1 MKFEGIIK
9 SIIYR
14 NEENGYTVLSLETS
28 DSPITCTGIM
38 PFFNENDQIIIEG
51 ELIYHDKYGEQINVE
66 NARIKKPSGKKAIIS
81 YLSSG
86 NIDSIGKKTAEL
98 IYEKFGDQAIDIV
111 FNNPSKL
118 LSIQGIGNKKLEKI
132 KESTLDAKDSREALL
147 YLQGLNISFNLANKI
162 YKSYGDNTISI
173 VKTNPYKLSEDISGI
188 GFVMADNIAI
198 NMQMKND
205 SKFRISAALSYILK
219 NDAEMSGSCA
229 IKKEDLINKTFD
241 LIKVDKNKINEQI
254 NEDLLK
260 SKIQIMK
267 IAEDDFVYD
276 KDIYKAE
283 KSTAINLSR
292 LQNEK
297 YIFDIEINEDLDAF
311 SNEQKIAIKEA
322 FNNMLLVITGG
333 PGTGKTTIIK
343 AICNILDENGLKFN
357 LAAPTGR
364 AAKRMQE
371 STENS
376 ALTIHRLIGIK
387 PDSPIPEYNE
397 ENPLECDYVI
407 VDEASMID
415 IKLMDKLLKSLSNNT
430 ALILVGD
437 HNQLPSVGP
446 GNVLKDILDTN
457 IKSVRLKKIFRQAKE
472 SNIVVNAHRIND
484 GLYPILNQ
492 KNKDF
497 FFIDSNTKNFEKNL
511 LDLVKFRLPNY
522 YKLDPINDIQILAP
536 GKKSL
541 WGVVNI
547 NNLCQNELNK
557 NPNSIKINNKI
568 FKLNDKVM
576 QVRNNYDLISLDPG
590 NFEDGVY
597 NGDIGRIIDIDKE
610 REELKV
616 EFYDGNIVSYKKEDI
631 KDLDLSY
638 AITIHKSQGS
648 EFDCVLIPMMSTSY
662 MLLNRNLLYTAITRA
677 KKLVILLGEK
687 RILKQMVRNNNE
699 SKRLTNLSFWIKELS
714 EALKWLR
721 IYYFWMIICVFFARK
736 RSGKNF
742 SCVKIAFQSLIMLTM
757 NLKF

>member
-38 PFFNENDQIIIEG
+38 PFFNENDQIIVEG
-51 ELIYHDKYGEQINVE
+51 ELIYHDRYGEQINVE
-66 NARIKKPSGKKAIIS
+66 SAKLKKPSGKKAIIS

-98 IYEKFGDQAIDIV
+98 IYKKFGDESIDIV
-111 FNNPSKL
+111 FNEPEKL
-118 LSIQGIGNKKLEKI
+118 LSIQGIGKKKLEKI
-132 KESTLDAKDSREALL
+132 KESSLDARDSREALL
-147 YLQGLNISFNLANKI
+147 YLQGLNISFNLSNKI
-162 YKSYGDNTISI
+162 YKAYGDNTISI
-173 VKTNPYKLSEDISGI
+173 VKTNPYKLYEDISGI

-198 NMQMKND
+198 NMQMESD
-205 SKFRISAALSYILK
+205 SKFRISAAILYVLK
-219 NDAEMSGSCA
+219 NYAEMSGSCA
-229 IKKEDLINKTFD
+229 IKKEDLLDKTFD
-241 LIKVDKNKINEQI
+241 LIKVDKNKISEQI
-254 NEDLLK
+254 SEDFFK
-260 SKIQIMK
+260 SKIQIIK
-267 IAEDDFVYD
+267 IGDDEFVYE

-283 KSTAINLSR
+283 KSSAINLSR

-311 SNEQKIAIKEA
+311 SKEQEIAIREA

-343 AICNILDENGLKFN
+343 AICNILYENGLKFN

-371 STENS
+371 STDNS

-387 PDSPIPEYNE
+387 PESLIPEFNE

-415 IKLMDKLLKSLSNNT
+415 IKLMDKLLKALSSNT

-437 HNQLPSVGP
+437 HNQLPSVGC
-446 GNVLKDILDTN
+446 GNVLKDILDTD

-497 FFIDSNTKNFEKNL
+497 FFIDSNSQNFEKDL

-536 GKKSL
+536 SKKSL
-541 WGVVNI
+541 WGVSKI
-547 NNLCQNELNK
+547 NDICQKELNK
-557 NPNSIKINNKI
+557 NTNSIKINNKI

-576 QVRNNYDLISLDPG
+576 QVRNNYDLVSLDSG
-590 NFEDGVY
+590 NFDDGVY
-597 NGDIGRIIDIDKE
+597 NGDIGRIIDIDRE
-610 REELKV
+610 RESLKV

-648 EFDCVLIPMMSTSY
+648 EFDCVLIPMMSTAY

-687 RILKQMVRNNNE
+687 RILKQMVKNNNE
-699 SKRLTNLSFWIKELS
+699 SKRLTKLSFWIKELS
-714 EALKWLR
+714 EALKWLE
-721 IYYFWMIICVFFARK
+721 IFYF
-736 RSGKNF
+736 
-742 SCVKIAFQSLIMLTM
+742 
-757 NLKF
+757 

>member
-14 NEENGYTVLSLETS
+14 NEENGYTVLSLQTS

-38 PFFNENDQIIIEG
+38 PFFNENDQVVVEG

-66 NARIKKPSGKKAIIS
+66 SAKIKKPSGKKAIIS

-86 NIDSIGKKTAEL
+86 NIESIGKKTAEL
-98 IYEKFGDQAIDIV
+98 IYEKFEDKSIDVV
-111 FNNPSKL
+111 FNETEKL

-132 KESTLDAKDSREALL
+132 KESTIEARDSREALL
-147 YLQGLNISFNLANKI
+147 YLQGLNISFNLSNKI
-162 YKSYGDNTISI
+162 YKAYGDNTISI

-188 GFVMADNIAI
+188 GFVMADNIAM

-205 SKFRISAALSYILK
+205 SKFRISAAISYILK

-229 IKKEDLINKTFD
+229 LKKEDLLNKTFD

-260 SKIQIMK
+260 SKIQIIK
-267 IAEDDFVYD
+267 IGEDEFVYD
-276 KDIYKAE
+276 RDIYKAE
-283 KSTAINLSR
+283 KSCAINLSR

-297 YIFDIEINEDLDAF
+297 YIFDVKINEDFDAF
-311 SNEQKIAIKEA
+311 SKEQEIAIKEA

-343 AICNILDENGLKFN
+343 AICNILNEHNLKFN

-371 STENS
+371 STENV
-376 ALTIHRLIGIK
+376 AFTIHRLIGIK
-387 PDSPIPEYNE
+387 PENPIPEFNE
-397 ENPLECDYVI
+397 ENTLDCDYVI

-415 IKLMDKLLKSLSNNT
+415 IKLMDKLLKALSSKT

-437 HNQLPSVGP
+437 HNQLPSVGA
-446 GNVLKDILDTN
+446 GNVLKDILDTD
-457 IKSVRLKKIFRQAKE
+457 IKAVKLKKIFRQAKE
-472 SNIVVNAHRIND
+472 SNIVVNAHKIND

-497 FFIDSNTKNFEKNL
+497 FFINSNSKNFQNDL
-511 LDLVKFRLPNY
+511 LDLVKNRLPNY

-536 GKKSL
+536 SKKSL
-541 WGVVNI
+541 WGIVNI
-547 NNLCQNELNK
+547 NNLCQKELNK
-557 NPNSIKINNKI
+557 NPNSIKINNRI
-568 FKLNDKVM
+568 FKLGDKVM
-576 QVRNNYDLISLDPG
+576 QVRNNYELESLNPDD
-590 NFEDGVY
+590 FDDGVY
-597 NGDIGRIIDIDKE
+597 NGDIGRIVDIDKNME
-610 REELKV
+610 SLKV
-616 EFYDGNIVSYKKEDI
+616 EFYDGNIVSYKKEDV

-648 EFDCVLIPMMSTSY
+648 EFDCILIPMMPASF

-687 RILKQMVRNNNE
+687 KILKQMVRNNNE

-714 EALKWLR
+714 EALK
-721 IYYFWMIICVFFARK
+721 
-736 RSGKNF
+736 
-742 SCVKIAFQSLIMLTM
+742 
-757 NLKF
+757 

>member
-14 NEENGYTVLSLETS
+14 NEENGYTVLSLQTS

-38 PFFNENDQIIIEG
+38 PFFNENDQVVVEG

-66 NARIKKPSGKKAIIS
+66 SARIKKPSGKKAIIS

-86 NIDSIGKKTAEL
+86 NIESIGKKTAEL
-98 IYEKFGDQAIDIV
+98 IYEKFGDKSIDVV
-111 FNNPSKL
+111 FNEPNKL
-118 LSIQGIGNKKLEKI
+118 LSIQGIGKKKFEKI
-132 KESTLDAKDSREALL
+132 KESTIDARDSREALL
-147 YLQGLNISFNLANKI
+147 YLQGLNISFNLSNKI
-162 YKSYGDNTISI
+162 YKAYGDNTISI

-188 GFVMADNIAI
+188 GFVMADNIAM

-205 SKFRISAALSYILK
+205 SKFRISAAISYILK

-229 IKKEDLINKTFD
+229 LKKEDLLNKTFD
-241 LIKVDKNKINEQI
+241 LIKVDKNRINEQI

-260 SKIQIMK
+260 SKIQIIK
-267 IAEDDFVYD
+267 IGEDEFVYD
-276 KDIYKAE
+276 KDIYMAE
-283 KSTAINLSR
+283 KSCAMNLSR

-297 YIFDIEINEDLDAF
+297 YIFDVKINEDFDAF
-311 SNEQKIAIKEA
+311 SKEQEIAIKEA

-343 AICNILDENGLKFN
+343 AICNILNENNLKFN

-364 AAKRMQE
+364 ATKRMQE
-371 STENS
+371 STENV
-376 ALTIHRLIGIK
+376 AFTIHRLIGIK
-387 PDSPIPEYNE
+387 PESPIPEFNE
-397 ENPLECDYVI
+397 ENTLDCDYVI

-415 IKLMDKLLKSLSNNT
+415 IKLMDKLLKALSSKT

-437 HNQLPSVGP
+437 HNQLPSVGA
-446 GNVLKDILDTN
+446 GNVLKDILGTD
-457 IKSVRLKKIFRQAKE
+457 IKAVKLKKIFRQAKE
-472 SNIVVNAHRIND
+472 SNIVVNAHKIND

-497 FFIDSNTKNFEKNL
+497 FFINSNSKKFQNDL
-511 LDLVKFRLPNY
+511 LDLVKNRLPNY

-536 GKKSL
+536 SKKSL
-541 WGVVNI
+541 WGIVNI
-547 NNLCQNELNK
+547 NDLCQKELNK
-557 NPNSIKINNKI
+557 NPNSIKINNRI
-568 FKLNDKVM
+568 FKLGDKVM
-576 QVRNNYDLISLDPG
+576 QVRNNYELESLNPD
-590 NFEDGVY
+590 NFDDGVY
-597 NGDIGRIIDIDKE
+597 NGDIGRIIDIDKNME
-610 REELKV
+610 SLKV
-616 EFYDGNIVSYKKEDI
+616 EFYDGNIVSYKKEDV

-648 EFDCVLIPMMSTSY
+648 EFDCVLIPMMPASF

-687 RILKQMVRNNNE
+687 KILKQMVRNNNE

-714 EALKWLR
+714 EALK
-721 IYYFWMIICVFFARK
+721 
-736 RSGKNF
+736 
-742 SCVKIAFQSLIMLTM
+742 
-757 NLKF
+757 

>member
-14 NEENGYTVLSLETS
+14 NEENGYTVLSLQTS

-38 PFFNENDQIIIEG
+38 PFFNENDQVVVEG

-66 NARIKKPSGKKAIIS
+66 SAKIKKPSGKKAIIS

-86 NIDSIGKKTAEL
+86 NIESIGKKTAEL
-98 IYEKFGDQAIDIV
+98 IYEKFGDKSIDVV
-111 FNNPSKL
+111 FNEAEKL
-118 LSIQGIGNKKLEKI
+118 LSIQGIGKKKLEKI
-132 KESTLDAKDSREALL
+132 KESTIEARDSREALL
-147 YLQGLNISFNLANKI
+147 YLQGLNISFNLSNKI
-162 YKSYGDNTISI
+162 YKAYGDNTISI

-188 GFVMADNIAI
+188 GFVMADNIAM

-205 SKFRISAALSYILK
+205 SKFRISAAISYILK

-229 IKKEDLINKTFD
+229 VKKEDLLDKTFD

-260 SKIQIMK
+260 SKIQIIK
-267 IAEDDFVYD
+267 IGEDEFVYD
-276 KDIYKAE
+276 KDIYMAE
-283 KSTAINLSR
+283 KSCAINLSR

-297 YIFDIEINEDLDAF
+297 YIFDVKINEDFDAF
-311 SNEQKIAIKEA
+311 SKEQEIAIKEA

-343 AICNILDENGLKFN
+343 AICNILNENNLKFN

-371 STENS
+371 STENV
-376 ALTIHRLIGIK
+376 AFTIHRLIGIK
-387 PDSPIPEYNE
+387 PESPIPEFNE
-397 ENPLECDYVI
+397 ENTLDCDYVI

-415 IKLMDKLLKSLSNNT
+415 IKLMDKLLKALSSKT

-437 HNQLPSVGP
+437 HNQLPSVGA
-446 GNVLKDILDTN
+446 GNVLKDILDTD
-457 IKSVRLKKIFRQAKE
+457 IKSVRLKKIFRQAQE
-472 SNIVVNAHRIND
+472 SNIVVNAHKIND

-497 FFIDSNTKNFEKNL
+497 FFINSNSKKFQNDL
-511 LDLVKFRLPNY
+511 LDLVKNRLPNY

-536 GKKSL
+536 SKKSL
-541 WGVVNI
+541 WGIVNI
-547 NNLCQNELNK
+547 NDLCQKELNK
-557 NPNSIKINNKI
+557 NPNLIKINNRI
-568 FKLNDKVM
+568 FKLGDKVM
-576 QVRNNYDLISLDPG
+576 QVRNNYELESLNPDD
-590 NFEDGVY
+590 FDDGVY
-597 NGDIGRIIDIDKE
+597 NGDIGRIIDIDKNME
-610 REELKV
+610 SLKV
-616 EFYDGNIVSYKKEDI
+616 EFYDGNIVSYKKEDV

-648 EFDCVLIPMMSTSY
+648 EFDCVLIPMMPASF

-687 RILKQMVRNNNE
+687 KILKQMVRNNNE

-714 EALKWLR
+714 EALK
-721 IYYFWMIICVFFARK
+721 
-736 RSGKNF
+736 
-742 SCVKIAFQSLIMLTM
+742 
-757 NLKF
+757 

>member
-14 NEENGYTVLSLETS
+14 NEENGYTVLSLQTS
-28 DSPITCTGIM
+28 DSTITCTGIM
-38 PFFNENDQIIIEG
+38 PFFNENDQIIVEG

-66 NARIKKPSGKKAIIS
+66 SARIKKPSGKKAIIS

-86 NIDSIGKKTAEL
+86 NIESIGKKTAEL
-98 IYEKFGDQAIDIV
+98 IYEKFGDKSIDVV
-111 FNNPSKL
+111 FNEAEKL
-118 LSIQGIGNKKLEKI
+118 LSIQGIGKKKLEKI
-132 KESTLDAKDSREALL
+132 KESTIDARDSREALL
-147 YLQGLNISFNLANKI
+147 YLQGLNISFNLSNKI
-162 YKSYGDNTISI
+162 YKAYGDNTISI

-188 GFVMADNIAI
+188 GFVMADNIAM

-205 SKFRISAALSYILK
+205 SKFRISAAISYILK

-229 IKKEDLINKTFD
+229 VKKEDLLNKTFD

-260 SKIQIMK
+260 SKIQIIK
-267 IAEDDFVYD
+267 IGEDEFVYD
-276 KDIYKAE
+276 SDIYKAE
-283 KSTAINLSR
+283 KSCAINLSR

-297 YIFDIEINEDLDAF
+297 YIFDVKINEDFDAF
-311 SNEQKIAIKEA
+311 SKEQEIAIKEA

-343 AICNILDENGLKFN
+343 AICNILNENNLKFN

-371 STENS
+371 STENV
-376 ALTIHRLIGIK
+376 AFTIHRLIGIK
-387 PDSPIPEYNE
+387 PESPIPEFNE
-397 ENPLECDYVI
+397 ENTLDCDYVI
-407 VDEASMID
+407 LDEASMID
-415 IKLMDKLLKSLSNNT
+415 IKLMDKLLKALSSKT

-437 HNQLPSVGP
+437 HNQLPSVGA
-446 GNVLKDILDTN
+446 GNVLKDILDTD
-457 IKSVRLKKIFRQAKE
+457 IKAVKLKKIFRQAKE
-472 SNIVVNAHRIND
+472 SNIVVNAHKIND

-497 FFIDSNTKNFEKNL
+497 FFINSNSKKFQNDL
-511 LDLVKFRLPNY
+511 LDLVKNRLPNY

-536 GKKSL
+536 SKKSL
-541 WGVVNI
+541 WGIVNI
-547 NNLCQNELNK
+547 NDLCQKELNK
-557 NPNSIKINNKI
+557 NPNSIKINNRI
-568 FKLNDKVM
+568 FKLGDKVM
-576 QVRNNYDLISLDPG
+576 QVRNNYELESLNPDD
-590 NFEDGVY
+590 FDDGVY
-597 NGDIGRIIDIDKE
+597 NGDIGRIIDIDKNME
-610 REELKV
+610 SLKV
-616 EFYDGNIVSYKKEDI
+616 EFYDGNIVSYKKEDV

-648 EFDCVLIPMMSTSY
+648 EFDCVLIPMMPASF

-687 RILKQMVRNNNE
+687 KILKQMVRNNNE

-714 EALKWLR
+714 EALK
-721 IYYFWMIICVFFARK
+721 
-736 RSGKNF
+736 
-742 SCVKIAFQSLIMLTM
+742 
-757 NLKF
+757 

>member
-14 NEENGYTVLSLETS
+14 NEENGYTVLSLQTS

-38 PFFNENDQIIIEG
+38 PFFNENDQIIVEG

-66 NARIKKPSGKKAIIS
+66 SARIKKPSGKKAIIS

-86 NIDSIGKKTAEL
+86 NIESIGKKTAEL
-98 IYEKFGDQAIDIV
+98 IYEKFGDKSIDVV
-111 FNNPSKL
+111 FNETEKL
-118 LSIQGIGNKKLEKI
+118 LSIQGIGKKKLEKI
-132 KESTLDAKDSREALL
+132 KESTIDARDSREALL
-147 YLQGLNISFNLANKI
+147 YLQGLNISFNLSNKI
-162 YKSYGDNTISI
+162 YKAYGDNTISI

-188 GFVMADNIAI
+188 GFVMADNIAM

-205 SKFRISAALSYILK
+205 SKFRISAAISYILK

-229 IKKEDLINKTFD
+229 VKKEDLLNKTFD

-260 SKIQIMK
+260 SKIQIIK
-267 IAEDDFVYD
+267 IGEDEFVYD
-276 KDIYKAE
+276 KDIYMAE
-283 KSTAINLSR
+283 KSCAINLSR

-297 YIFDIEINEDLDAF
+297 YIFDVKINEDFDAF
-311 SNEQKIAIKEA
+311 SKEQEIAIKEA

-343 AICNILDENGLKFN
+343 AICNILNEHNLKFN

-371 STENS
+371 STEYV
-376 ALTIHRLIGIK
+376 AFTIHRLVGIK
-387 PDSPIPEYNE
+387 PESTIPEFNE
-397 ENPLECDYVI
+397 ENTLDCDYVI
-407 VDEASMID
+407 LDEASMID
-415 IKLMDKLLKSLSNNT
+415 IKLMDKLLKSLSSKT

-437 HNQLPSVGP
+437 HNQLPSVGA
-446 GNVLKDILDTN
+446 GNVLKDILDTD
-457 IKSVRLKKIFRQAKE
+457 IKSVRLKKIFRQAQE
-472 SNIVVNAHRIND
+472 SNIVVNAHKIND

-497 FFIDSNTKNFEKNL
+497 FFINSNSKNFQNDL
-511 LDLVKFRLPNY
+511 LDLVKNRLPNY

-536 GKKSL
+536 SKKSL
-541 WGVVNI
+541 WGIVNI
-547 NNLCQNELNK
+547 NDLCQKELNK
-557 NPNSIKINNKI
+557 NPNLIKINNRI
-568 FKLNDKVM
+568 FKLGDKVM
-576 QVRNNYDLISLDPG
+576 QVRNNYELESLNPYD
-590 NFEDGVY
+590 FDDGVY
-597 NGDIGRIIDIDKE
+597 NGDIGRIIDIDKNME
-610 REELKV
+610 SLKV
-616 EFYDGNIVSYKKEDI
+616 EFYDGNIVSYKKEDV

-648 EFDCVLIPMMSTSY
+648 EFDCVLIPMMPASF

-687 RILKQMVRNNNE
+687 KILKQMVRNNNE

-714 EALKWLR
+714 EALK
-721 IYYFWMIICVFFARK
+721 
-736 RSGKNF
+736 
-742 SCVKIAFQSLIMLTM
+742 
-757 NLKF
+757 

>member
-38 PFFNENDQIIIEG
+38 PFFNENDQIIVEG
-51 ELIYHDKYGEQINVE
+51 ELIYHDKYGEQIKVE
-66 NARIKKPSGKKAIIS
+66 SASLKKPSGKKAIIS
-81 YLSSG
+81 YLASG
-86 NIDSIGKKTAEL
+86 NIESIGKKTAQL
-98 IYEKFGDQAIDIV
+98 IYEKFKDDSIDVV
-111 FNNPSKL
+111 FNQSEKL
-118 LSIQGIGNKKLEKI
+118 LTIPGIGKKKLEKI
-132 KESTLDAKDSREALL
+132 KESTLDARDSREALL

-162 YKSYGDNTISI
+162 YKAYGDNTISI

-188 GFVMADNIAI
+188 GFIMADNIAI
-198 NMQMKND
+198 NMQMKSD
-205 SKFRISAALSYILK
+205 SKFRISAAISYVLK
-219 NDAEMSGSCA
+219 NDAEMTGSCT
-229 IKKEDLINKTFD
+229 IRLDDLIDKTFS
-241 LIKVDKNKINEQI
+241 LIKVDRNKIKDQI
-254 NEDLLK
+254 NEDLIN

-267 IAEDDFVYD
+267 IGNEEFVYD

-292 LQNEK
+292 LKNEK
-297 YIFDIEINEDLDAF
+297 YIFDLEINEDLDVF
-311 SNEQKIAIKEA
+311 SKQQQVAINEA

-343 AICNILDENGLKFN
+343 AICNILDDNNLKFN

-387 PDSPIPEYNE
+387 PESPIPEYNE

-407 VDEASMID
+407 VDEVSMVD
-415 IKLMDKLLKSLSNNT
+415 IKLMDKLLKALSSNT

-446 GNVLKDILDTN
+446 GNVLKDILDTD
-457 IKSVRLKKIFRQAKE
+457 IKSVRLNKIFRQAQE

-497 FFIDSNTKNFEKNL
+497 FFIDSNANNFQKDI
-511 LDLVKFRLPNY
+511 LDLIKNRLPNY

-536 GKKSL
+536 SKKSS
-541 WGVVNI
+541 WGVLNLNNI
-547 NNLCQNELNK
+547 LQENLNK
-557 NPNSIKINNKI
+557 NPKSFKINNRI
-568 FKLNDKVM
+568 FKLKDKVM
-576 QVRNNYDLISLDPG
+576 QVRNNYDLESLDPS
-590 NFEDGVY
+590 NFDDGVY
-597 NGDIGRIIDIDKE
+597 NGDIGRIIELDEE
-610 REELKV
+610 RESLKI

-648 EFDCVLIPMMSTSY
+648 EFDCVVIPMMPTSF

-677 KKLVILLGEK
+677 KKLVILIGEK
-687 RILKQMVRNNNE
+687 RILKQMVRNNKT
-699 SKRLTNLSFWIKELS
+699 SQRLTNLSFWIKELS
-714 EALKWLR
+714 EALK
-721 IYYFWMIICVFFARK
+721 
-736 RSGKNF
+736 
-742 SCVKIAFQSLIMLTM
+742 
-757 NLKF
+757 

>member
-14 NEENGYTVLSLETS
+14 NEENGYTVLSLQTS

-38 PFFNENDQIIIEG
+38 PFFNENDQVVVEG

-66 NARIKKPSGKKAIIS
+66 SARIKKPSGKKAIIS

-86 NIDSIGKKTAEL
+86 NIESIGKKTAEL
-98 IYEKFGDQAIDIV
+98 IYEKFVDKSIDVV
-111 FNNPSKL
+111 FNETEKL
-118 LSIQGIGNKKLEKI
+118 LSIQGIGKKKLEKI
-132 KESTLDAKDSREALL
+132 KESTIEARDSREALL

-162 YKSYGDNTISI
+162 YKAYGDNTISI
-173 VKTNPYKLSEDISGI
+173 VKTNPYKLSEDISGV
-188 GFVMADNIAI
+188 GFVMADNIAM

-205 SKFRISAALSYILK
+205 SKFRISAAISYILK

-229 IKKEDLINKTFD
+229 LKKEDLLNKTFD

-260 SKIQIMK
+260 SKIQIIK
-267 IAEDDFVYD
+267 IGEDEFVYD
-276 KDIYKAE
+276 RDIYMAE
-283 KSTAINLSR
+283 KSCAINLSR

-297 YIFDIEINEDLDAF
+297 YIFDVKINEDFDAF
-311 SNEQKIAIKEA
+311 SKEQEIAIKEA

-343 AICNILDENGLKFN
+343 AICNILNENNLKFN

-371 STENS
+371 STENV
-376 ALTIHRLIGIK
+376 AFTIHRLIGIK
-387 PDSPIPEYNE
+387 PESPIPEFNE
-397 ENPLECDYVI
+397 ENTLDCDYVI

-415 IKLMDKLLKSLSNNT
+415 IKLMDKLLKALSSKT

-437 HNQLPSVGP
+437 HNQLPSVGA
-446 GNVLKDILDTN
+446 GNVLKDILDTD
-457 IKSVRLKKIFRQAKE
+457 IKSIKLKKIFRQAKE
-472 SNIVVNAHRIND
+472 SNIVVNAHKIND

-497 FFIDSNTKNFEKNL
+497 FFINSNSKNFQNDL
-511 LDLVKFRLPNY
+511 LDLVKNRLPNY

-536 GKKSL
+536 SKKSL
-541 WGVVNI
+541 WGIVNI
-547 NNLCQNELNK
+547 NDLCQKELNK
-557 NPNSIKINNKI
+557 NPNLIKINNRI
-568 FKLNDKVM
+568 FKLGDKVM
-576 QVRNNYDLISLDPG
+576 QVRNNYELESLNPD
-590 NFEDGVY
+590 NFDDGVY
-597 NGDIGRIIDIDKE
+597 NGDIGRIIDIDKNME
-610 REELKV
+610 SLKV
-616 EFYDGNIVSYKKEDI
+616 EFYDGNIVSYKKEDV

-648 EFDCVLIPMMSTSY
+648 EFYCVLIPMMPASF

-687 RILKQMVRNNNE
+687 KILKQMVRNNNE

-714 EALKWLR
+714 EALK
-721 IYYFWMIICVFFARK
+721 
-736 RSGKNF
+736 
-742 SCVKIAFQSLIMLTM
+742 
-757 NLKF
+757 

>member
-14 NEENGYTVLSLETS
+14 NEENGYTVLSLQTS

-38 PFFNENDQIIIEG
+38 PFFNENDQVVVEG

-66 NARIKKPSGKKAIIS
+66 SARIKKPSGKKAIIS

-86 NIDSIGKKTAEL
+86 NIESIGKKTAEL
-98 IYEKFGDQAIDIV
+98 IYEKFGDKSIDVV
-111 FNNPSKL
+111 FNESEKL
-118 LSIQGIGNKKLEKI
+118 LSIQGIGKKKLEKI
-132 KESTLDAKDSREALL
+132 KESTIDARDSREALL
-147 YLQGLNISFNLANKI
+147 YLQGLNISFNLSNKI
-162 YKSYGDNTISI
+162 YKAYGDNTISI

-188 GFVMADNIAI
+188 GFVMADNIAM

-205 SKFRISAALSYILK
+205 SKFRISAAISYILK

-229 IKKEDLINKTFD
+229 LKKEDLLNKTFD

-260 SKIQIMK
+260 SKIQIIK
-267 IAEDDFVYD
+267 IGEDEFVYD

-283 KSTAINLSR
+283 KSCAINLSR

-297 YIFDIEINEDLDAF
+297 YIFDVKIKEDFDAF
-311 SNEQKIAIKEA
+311 SKEQEIAIKEA

-343 AICNILDENGLKFN
+343 AICNILNENNLKFN

-371 STENS
+371 STEYV
-376 ALTIHRLIGIK
+376 AFTIHRLVGIK
-387 PDSPIPEYNE
+387 PESPIPEFNE
-397 ENPLECDYVI
+397 ENTLDCDYVI
-407 VDEASMID
+407 LDEASMID
-415 IKLMDKLLKSLSNNT
+415 IKLMDKLLKALSSKT

-437 HNQLPSVGP
+437 HNQLPSVGA
-446 GNVLKDILDTN
+446 GNVLKDILDTD
-457 IKSVRLKKIFRQAKE
+457 IKAVKLKKIFRQAKE
-472 SNIVVNAHRIND
+472 SNIVVNAHKIND

-497 FFIDSNTKNFEKNL
+497 FFINSNSKNFQNDL
-511 LDLVKFRLPNY
+511 LDLVKNRLPNY

-536 GKKSL
+536 SKKSL
-541 WGVVNI
+541 WGIVNI
-547 NNLCQNELNK
+547 NDLCQKELNK
-557 NPNSIKINNKI
+557 NPNSIKINNRI
-568 FKLNDKVM
+568 FKLGDKVM
-576 QVRNNYDLISLDPG
+576 QVRNNYELESLNPDD
-590 NFEDGVY
+590 FDDGVY
-597 NGDIGRIIDIDKE
+597 NGDIGRIIDIDKNME
-610 REELKV
+610 SLKV
-616 EFYDGNIVSYKKEDI
+616 EFYDGNIVSYKKEDV

-648 EFDCVLIPMMSTSY
+648 EFDCVLIPMMPASF

-687 RILKQMVRNNNE
+687 KILKQMVRNNNE

-714 EALKWLR
+714 EALK
-721 IYYFWMIICVFFARK
+721 
-736 RSGKNF
+736 
-742 SCVKIAFQSLIMLTM
+742 
-757 NLKF
+757 

>member
-14 NEENGYTVLSLETS
+14 NEENGYTVLSLQTS

-38 PFFNENDQIIIEG
+38 PFFNENDQIIVDG

-66 NARIKKPSGKKAIIS
+66 SARIKKPSGKKAIIS

-86 NIDSIGKKTAEL
+86 NIESIGKKTAEL
-98 IYEKFGDQAIDIV
+98 IYEKFGDKSIDVV
-111 FNNPSKL
+111 FNETEKL
-118 LSIQGIGNKKLEKI
+118 LSIQGIGKKKLEKI
-132 KESTLDAKDSREALL
+132 KESTIEARDSREALL
-147 YLQGLNISFNLANKI
+147 YLQGLNISFNLSNKI
-162 YKSYGDNTISI
+162 YKAYGDNTISI

-188 GFVMADNIAI
+188 GFVMADNIAM

-205 SKFRISAALSYILK
+205 SKFRISAAISYILK

-229 IKKEDLINKTFD
+229 LKKEDLLNKTFD

-260 SKIQIMK
+260 SKIQIIK
-267 IAEDDFVYD
+267 IGEDEFVYD
-276 KDIYKAE
+276 RDIYKAE
-283 KSTAINLSR
+283 KSCAINLSR

-297 YIFDIEINEDLDAF
+297 YIFDVKINEDFDAF
-311 SNEQKIAIKEA
+311 SKEQEIAIKEA

-343 AICNILDENGLKFN
+343 AICNILNENNLKFN

-371 STENS
+371 STENV
-376 ALTIHRLIGIK
+376 AFTIHRLIGIK
-387 PDSPIPEYNE
+387 PESPIPEFNE
-397 ENPLECDYVI
+397 ENTLDCDYVI
-407 VDEASMID
+407 LDEASMID
-415 IKLMDKLLKSLSNNT
+415 IKLMDKLLKALSSKT

-437 HNQLPSVGP
+437 HNQLPSVGA
-446 GNVLKDILDTN
+446 GNVLKDILDTD
-457 IKSVRLKKIFRQAKE
+457 IKSVKLKKIFRQAKE
-472 SNIVVNAHRIND
+472 SNIVVNAHKIND

-497 FFIDSNTKNFEKNL
+497 FFINSNSKNFQNDL
-511 LDLVKFRLPNY
+511 LDLVKNRLPNY

-536 GKKSL
+536 SKKSL
-541 WGVVNI
+541 WGIVNI
-547 NNLCQNELNK
+547 NDLCQKELNK
-557 NPNSIKINNKI
+557 NPNSIKINNRI
-568 FKLNDKVM
+568 FKLEDKVM
-576 QVRNNYDLISLDPG
+576 QVRNNYELESLNPD
-590 NFEDGVY
+590 NFDDGVY
-597 NGDIGRIIDIDKE
+597 NGDIGRIIDIDKNME
-610 REELKV
+610 SLKV
-616 EFYDGNIVSYKKEDI
+616 EFYDGNIVSYKKEDV

-648 EFDCVLIPMMSTSY
+648 EFDCVLIPMMPASF

-687 RILKQMVRNNNE
+687 KILKQMVKNNNE

-714 EALKWLR
+714 EALK
-721 IYYFWMIICVFFARK
+721 
-736 RSGKNF
+736 
-742 SCVKIAFQSLIMLTM
+742 
-757 NLKF
+757 

>member
-38 PFFNENDQIIIEG
+38 PFFNENDQILVEG

-66 NARIKKPSGKKAIIS
+66 GARIKKPSGKKAIIS

-86 NIDSIGKKTAEL
+86 NIESIGKKTAEL

-111 FNNPSKL
+111 FNEPNKL
-118 LSIQGIGNKKLEKI
+118 LSIHGIGKKKLEKI
-132 KESTLDAKDSREALL
+132 KESTIEAKDSREALL

-162 YKSYGDNTISI
+162 YKAYGDNTISI
-173 VKTNPYKLSEDISGI
+173 VKTNPYKLSEDISGV

-198 NMQMKND
+198 NMQMEND

-241 LIKVDKNKINEQI
+241 LIKVDKNKIDEQI

-267 IAEDDFVYD
+267 IADDDFVYD

-311 SNEQKIAIKEA
+311 SKEQEIAIKEA

-343 AICNILDENGLKFN
+343 AICNILDENGLKYN

-397 ENPLECDYVI
+397 DNPLECDYVI

-415 IKLMDKLLKSLSNNT
+415 IKLMDKLLKALSTNT

-446 GNVLKDILDTN
+446 GNVLKDILDTD

-484 GLYPILNQ
+484 GSYPILNQ

-497 FFIDSNTKNFEKNL
+497 FFIDSNSKNFEKDL

-547 NNLCQNELNK
+547 NDICQKELNK
-557 NPNSIKINNKI
+557 NPKSIKINNKI

-576 QVRNNYDLISLDPG
+576 QVRNNYDLVSLDPG

-597 NGDIGRIIDIDKE
+597 NGDIGRIFDIDKE

-648 EFDCVLIPMMSTSY
+648 EFDCVLIPMMSTAY

-677 KKLVILLGEK
+677 KKLVVLLGEK

-714 EALKWLR
+714 EALK
-721 IYYFWMIICVFFARK
+721 
-736 RSGKNF
+736 
-742 SCVKIAFQSLIMLTM
+742 
-757 NLKF
+757 

>member
-14 NEENGYTVLSLETS
+14 NEENGYTVLSLQTS

-38 PFFNENDQIIIEG
+38 PFFNENDQVVVEG

-66 NARIKKPSGKKAIIS
+66 SARIKKPSGKKAIIS

-86 NIDSIGKKTAEL
+86 NIESIGKKTAEL
-98 IYEKFGDQAIDIV
+98 IYEKFGDKSIDVV
-111 FNNPSKL
+111 FNETEKL
-118 LSIQGIGNKKLEKI
+118 LSIQGIGKKKLEKI
-132 KESTLDAKDSREALL
+132 KESTIEARDSREALL
-147 YLQGLNISFNLANKI
+147 YLQGLNISFNLSNKI
-162 YKSYGDNTISI
+162 YKAYGDNTISI

-188 GFVMADNIAI
+188 GFVMADNIAM

-205 SKFRISAALSYILK
+205 SKFRISAAISYILK

-229 IKKEDLINKTFD
+229 VKKENLLNKTFD

-260 SKIQIMK
+260 SKIQIIK
-267 IAEDDFVYD
+267 IGEDEFVYD
-276 KDIYKAE
+276 RDIYKAE
-283 KSTAINLSR
+283 KSCAINLSR

-297 YIFDIEINEDLDAF
+297 YIFDVKINEDFDAF
-311 SNEQKIAIKEA
+311 SKEQEIAIKEA

-343 AICNILDENGLKFN
+343 AICNILNENNLKFN

-371 STENS
+371 STDNV
-376 ALTIHRLIGIK
+376 AFTIHRLIGIK
-387 PDSPIPEYNE
+387 PESPIPEFNE
-397 ENPLECDYVI
+397 ENTLDCDYVI
-407 VDEASMID
+407 LDEASMID
-415 IKLMDKLLKSLSNNT
+415 IKLMDKLLKALSSKT

-437 HNQLPSVGP
+437 HNQLPSVGA
-446 GNVLKDILDTN
+446 GNVLKDILDTD
-457 IKSVRLKKIFRQAKE
+457 IKAVKLKKIFRQAKE
-472 SNIVVNAHRIND
+472 SNIVVNAHKIND

-497 FFIDSNTKNFEKNL
+497 FFINSNSKKFQNDL
-511 LDLVKFRLPNY
+511 LDLVKNRLPNY

-536 GKKSL
+536 SKKSL
-541 WGVVNI
+541 WGIVNI
-547 NNLCQNELNK
+547 NDLCQKELNK
-557 NPNSIKINNKI
+557 NPNSIKINNRI
-568 FKLNDKVM
+568 FKLGDKVM
-576 QVRNNYDLISLDPG
+576 QVRNNYELESLNPDD
-590 NFEDGVY
+590 FDDGVY
-597 NGDIGRIIDIDKE
+597 NGDIGRIIDIDKNME
-610 REELKV
+610 SLKV
-616 EFYDGNIVSYKKEDI
+616 EFYDGNIVSYKKEDV

-648 EFDCVLIPMMSTSY
+648 EFDCVLIPMMPASF

-687 RILKQMVRNNNE
+687 KILKQMVRNNNE

-714 EALKWLR
+714 EALK
-721 IYYFWMIICVFFARK
+721 
-736 RSGKNF
+736 
-742 SCVKIAFQSLIMLTM
+742 
-757 NLKF
+757 

>member
-38 PFFNENDQIIIEG
+38 PFFNENDQVVVEG

-66 NARIKKPSGKKAIIS
+66 SARIKKPSGKKAIIS

-86 NIDSIGKKTAEL
+86 NIESIGKKTAEL
-98 IYEKFGDQAIDIV
+98 IYEKFKDDSIDVV
-111 FNNPSKL
+111 FNETEKL
-118 LSIQGIGNKKLEKI
+118 LSIQGIGKKKLEKI
-132 KESTLDAKDSREALL
+132 KESTIEARDSREALL
-147 YLQGLNISFNLANKI
+147 YLQGLNISFNLSNKI
-162 YKSYGDNTISI
+162 YKAYGDNTISI

-188 GFVMADNIAI
+188 GFVMADNIAM

-205 SKFRISAALSYILK
+205 SKFRISAAISYILK

-229 IKKEDLINKTFD
+229 LKKEDLLNKTFD

-260 SKIQIMK
+260 SKIQIIK
-267 IAEDDFVYD
+267 IGEDEFVYD

-283 KSTAINLSR
+283 KSCAINLSR

-297 YIFDIEINEDLDAF
+297 YIFDIKINEDFDAF
-311 SNEQKIAIKEA
+311 SKEQEIAIKQA

-343 AICNILDENGLKFN
+343 AICNILNENNLKFN

-371 STENS
+371 STENV
-376 ALTIHRLIGIK
+376 AFTIHRLIGIK
-387 PDSPIPEYNE
+387 PENPIPEFNE
-397 ENPLECDYVI
+397 ENTLDCDYVI

-415 IKLMDKLLKSLSNNT
+415 IKLMDKLLKALSSKT

-437 HNQLPSVGP
+437 HNQLPSVGA
-446 GNVLKDILDTN
+446 GNVLKDILNTD
-457 IKSVRLKKIFRQAKE
+457 IKAVKLKKIFRQAKE
-472 SNIVVNAHRIND
+472 SNIVVNAHKIND

-497 FFIDSNTKNFEKNL
+497 FFINSNSKNFQNDL
-511 LDLVKFRLPNY
+511 LDLVKNRLPNY

-536 GKKSL
+536 SKKSL
-541 WGVVNI
+541 WGIVNI
-547 NNLCQNELNK
+547 NDLCQKELNK
-557 NPNSIKINNKI
+557 NPNSIKINNRI
-568 FKLNDKVM
+568 FKLGDKVM
-576 QVRNNYDLISLDPG
+576 QVRNNYELESLNPD
-590 NFEDGVY
+590 NFDDGVY
-597 NGDIGRIIDIDKE
+597 NGDIGRIIDIDKNME
-610 REELKV
+610 SLKV
-616 EFYDGNIVSYKKEDI
+616 EFYDGNIVSYKKEDV

-648 EFDCVLIPMMSTSY
+648 EFDCVLIPMMPASF

-687 RILKQMVRNNNE
+687 KILKQMVRNNNE

-714 EALKWLR
+714 EALK
-721 IYYFWMIICVFFARK
+721 
-736 RSGKNF
+736 
-742 SCVKIAFQSLIMLTM
+742 
-757 NLKF
+757 

>member
-14 NEENGYTVLSLETS
+14 NEENGYTVLSLQTS

-38 PFFNENDQIIIEG
+38 PFFNENDQVIVEG

-66 NARIKKPSGKKAIIS
+66 SARIKKPSGKKAIIS

-86 NIDSIGKKTAEL
+86 NIESIGKKTAEL
-98 IYEKFGDQAIDIV
+98 IYEKFGDKSIDVV
-111 FNNPSKL
+111 FNETEKL
-118 LSIQGIGNKKLEKI
+118 LSIQGIGKKKLEKI
-132 KESTLDAKDSREALL
+132 KESSIEARDSREALL
-147 YLQGLNISFNLANKI
+147 YLQGLNISFNLSNKI
-162 YKSYGDNTISI
+162 YKAYGDNTISI
-173 VKTNPYKLSEDISGI
+173 VKTNPYKLSEDISGV
-188 GFVMADNIAI
+188 GFVMADNIAM

-205 SKFRISAALSYILK
+205 SKFRISAAISYILK

-229 IKKEDLINKTFD
+229 LKKEDLLNKTFD

-260 SKIQIMK
+260 SKIQIIK
-267 IAEDDFVYD
+267 IGEDEFVYD
-276 KDIYKAE
+276 RDIYKAE
-283 KSTAINLSR
+283 KSCAINLSR

-297 YIFDIEINEDLDAF
+297 YIFDVKINEDFDAF
-311 SNEQKIAIKEA
+311 SKEQEIAIKEA

-343 AICNILDENGLKFN
+343 AICNILNENNLKFN

-371 STENS
+371 STENV
-376 ALTIHRLIGIK
+376 AFTIHRLIGIK
-387 PDSPIPEYNE
+387 PESPIPEFNE
-397 ENPLECDYVI
+397 ENTLDCDYVI

-415 IKLMDKLLKSLSNNT
+415 IKLMDKLLKALSSKT

-437 HNQLPSVGP
+437 HNQLPSVGA
-446 GNVLKDILDTN
+446 GNVLKDILDTD
-457 IKSVRLKKIFRQAKE
+457 IKAVKLKKIFRQAKE
-472 SNIVVNAHRIND
+472 SNIVVNAHKIND

-497 FFIDSNTKNFEKNL
+497 FFINSNSKKFQNDL
-511 LDLVKFRLPNY
+511 LDLVKNRLPNY

-536 GKKSL
+536 SKKSL
-541 WGVVNI
+541 WGIVNI
-547 NNLCQNELNK
+547 NDLCQKELNK
-557 NPNSIKINNKI
+557 NPNSIKINNRI
-568 FKLNDKVM
+568 FKLGDKVM
-576 QVRNNYDLISLDPG
+576 QVRNNYELESLNPD
-590 NFEDGVY
+590 NFDDGVY
-597 NGDIGRIIDIDKE
+597 NGDIGRIIDIDKNME
-610 REELKV
+610 SLKV
-616 EFYDGNIVSYKKEDI
+616 EFYDGNTVSYKKEDV

-648 EFDCVLIPMMSTSY
+648 EFDCVLIPMMPASF

-687 RILKQMVRNNNE
+687 KILKQMVRNNNE

-714 EALKWLR
+714 EALK
-721 IYYFWMIICVFFARK
+721 
-736 RSGKNF
+736 
-742 SCVKIAFQSLIMLTM
+742 
-757 NLKF
+757 

>member
-1 MKFEGIIK
+1 MKFQGIIK

-14 NEENGYTVLSLETS
+14 NEENGYTVLSLQTS

-38 PFFNENDQIIIEG
+38 PFFNENDQVIVEG

-66 NARIKKPSGKKAIIS
+66 SARIKKPSGKKAIIS

-86 NIDSIGKKTAEL
+86 NIESIGKKTAEL
-98 IYEKFGDQAIDIV
+98 IYEKFGDKSIDVV
-111 FNNPSKL
+111 FNENEKL
-118 LSIQGIGNKKLEKI
+118 LSIQGIGKKKLEKI
-132 KESTLDAKDSREALL
+132 KESSIEARDSREALL
-147 YLQGLNISFNLANKI
+147 YLQGLNISFNLSNKI
-162 YKSYGDNTISI
+162 YKAYGDNTISI

-188 GFVMADNIAI
+188 GFVMADNIAM

-205 SKFRISAALSYILK
+205 SKFRISAAISYILK

-229 IKKEDLINKTFD
+229 LKKEDLLNKTFD

-260 SKIQIMK
+260 SKIQIIK
-267 IAEDDFVYD
+267 IGEDEFVYD
-276 KDIYKAE
+276 REIYKAE
-283 KSTAINLSR
+283 KSCAINLSR

-297 YIFDIEINEDLDAF
+297 YIFDVKINEDFDAF
-311 SNEQKIAIKEA
+311 SKEQEIAIKEA

-343 AICNILDENGLKFN
+343 AICNILNENNLKFN

-371 STENS
+371 STENV
-376 ALTIHRLIGIK
+376 AFTIHRLIGIK
-387 PDSPIPEYNE
+387 PESPIPEFNE
-397 ENPLECDYVI
+397 ENTLDCDYVI
-407 VDEASMID
+407 LDEASMID
-415 IKLMDKLLKSLSNNT
+415 IKLMDKLLKALSSKT

-437 HNQLPSVGP
+437 HNQLPSVGA
-446 GNVLKDILDTN
+446 GNVLKDILDTD
-457 IKSVRLKKIFRQAKE
+457 IKAVKLKKIFRQAKE
-472 SNIVVNAHRIND
+472 SNIVVNAHKIND

-497 FFIDSNTKNFEKNL
+497 FFINSNSKNFQNDL
-511 LDLVKFRLPNY
+511 LDLVKNRLPNY

-536 GKKSL
+536 SKKSL
-541 WGVVNI
+541 WGIVNI
-547 NNLCQNELNK
+547 NDLCQKELNK
-557 NPNSIKINNKI
+557 NPNSIKINNRI
-568 FKLNDKVM
+568 FKLGDKVM
-576 QVRNNYDLISLDPG
+576 QVRNNYELESLNPD
-590 NFEDGVY
+590 NFDDGVY
-597 NGDIGRIIDIDKE
+597 NGDIGRIIDIDKNME
-610 REELKV
+610 SLKV

-648 EFDCVLIPMMSTSY
+648 EFDCVLIPMMPASF

-687 RILKQMVRNNNE
+687 KILKQMVRNNNE

-714 EALKWLR
+714 EALK
-721 IYYFWMIICVFFARK
+721 
-736 RSGKNF
+736 
-742 SCVKIAFQSLIMLTM
+742 
-757 NLKF
+757 

>member
-28 DSPITCTGIM
+28 DSLITCTGVM
-38 PFFNENDQIIIEG
+38 PFLNENDQIIVEG

-66 NARIKKPSGKKAIIS
+66 SARIKKPSGKKAIIS

-86 NIDSIGKKTAEL
+86 NIESIGKKTAEL
-98 IYEKFGDQAIDIV
+98 IYEKFGDKSIDVV
-111 FNNPSKL
+111 FNESEKL
-118 LSIQGIGNKKLEKI
+118 LSIQGIGKKKLEKI
-132 KESTLDAKDSREALL
+132 KESTIEARDSREALL
-147 YLQGLNISFNLANKI
+147 YLQGLNISFNLSNKI
-162 YKSYGDNTISI
+162 YKAYGDNTISI

-188 GFVMADNIAI
+188 GFIMADTIAM
-198 NMQMKND
+198 NMQMKSD
-205 SKFRISAALSYILK
+205 SKFRISAALSYVLK
-219 NDAEMSGSCA
+219 NDAEMIGSCT
-229 IKKEDLINKTFD
+229 ISLDDLIDKTFS
-241 LIKVDKNKINEQI
+241 LIKVDKDKIKDQI

-267 IAEDDFVYD
+267 IGNKEFVYD
-276 KDIYKAE
+276 KEIYKAE
-283 KSTAINLSR
+283 KSAAINLSR
-292 LQNEK
+292 LKNEK
-297 YIFDIEINEDLDAF
+297 YNFDVEINEDLDVF
-311 SNEQKIAIKEA
+311 SKEQQVAINEA

-343 AICNILDENGLKFN
+343 AICNILDDNNLKFN

-371 STENS
+371 STENP

-387 PDSPIPEYNE
+387 PESPIPEYNE
-397 ENPLECDYVI
+397 ENKLECDYVI
-407 VDEASMID
+407 VDEVSMVD
-415 IKLMDKLLKSLSNNT
+415 IKLMNKLLKALSSNT

-446 GNVLKDILDTN
+446 GNVLKDILDTD
-457 IKSVRLKKIFRQAKE
+457 IKSVRLKKIFRQAQE

-497 FFIDSNTKNFEKNL
+497 FFIDSNSNNFQKDI
-511 LDLVKFRLPNY
+511 LDLVKNRLPNY

-536 GKKSL
+536 SKKSS
-541 WGVVNI
+541 WGVLNL
-547 NNLCQNELNK
+547 NNVLQENLNK
-557 NPNSIKINNKI
+557 NSKFFKINNRI
-568 FKLNDKVM
+568 FKLKDKVM
-576 QVRNNYDLISLDPG
+576 QVRNNYDLESMDPS
-590 NFEDGVY
+590 NFDDGVY
-597 NGDIGRIIDIDKE
+597 NGDIGRIIELDKE
-610 REELKV
+610 RESLKI

-648 EFDCVLIPMMSTSY
+648 EFDCVVIPMMPTSF

-677 KKLVILLGEK
+677 KKLVILIGEK
-687 RILKQMVRNNNE
+687 RILKQMVKNNKT
-699 SKRLTNLSFWIKELS
+699 SQRLTNLSFWIKELS
-714 EALKWLR
+714 EALK
-721 IYYFWMIICVFFARK
+721 
-736 RSGKNF
+736 
-742 SCVKIAFQSLIMLTM
+742 
-757 NLKF
+757 

>member
-14 NEENGYTVLSLETS
+14 NEENGYTVLSLQTS

-38 PFFNENDQIIIEG
+38 PFFNENDQVVVEG

-66 NARIKKPSGKKAIIS
+66 SARIKKPSGKKAIIS

-86 NIDSIGKKTAEL
+86 NIESIGKKTAEL

-118 LSIQGIGNKKLEKI
+118 LSIQGIGKKKLEKI
-132 KESTLDAKDSREALL
+132 KESTIEARDSREALL

-162 YKSYGDNTISI
+162 YKTYTDNTISI

-188 GFVMADNIAI
+188 GFVMADNIAM

-205 SKFRISAALSYILK
+205 SKFRISAAISYILK

-229 IKKEDLINKTFD
+229 LKKEDLLDKTFD

-260 SKIQIMK
+260 SKIQIIK
-267 IAEDDFVYD
+267 IGEDEFVYD
-276 KDIYKAE
+276 KDIYMAE
-283 KSTAINLSR
+283 KSCAINLSR

-297 YIFDIEINEDLDAF
+297 YIFDVKINEDFDAF
-311 SNEQKIAIKEA
+311 SKEQEIAIKEA

-343 AICNILDENGLKFN
+343 AICNILNENNLKFN

-371 STENS
+371 STENV
-376 ALTIHRLIGIK
+376 AFTIHRLIGIK
-387 PDSPIPEYNE
+387 PESPIPEFNE
-397 ENPLECDYVI
+397 ENTLDCDYVI
-407 VDEASMID
+407 LDEASMID
-415 IKLMDKLLKSLSNNT
+415 IKLMDKLLKALSSKT

-437 HNQLPSVGP
+437 HNQLPSVGA
-446 GNVLKDILDTN
+446 GNVLKDILDTD
-457 IKSVRLKKIFRQAKE
+457 IKAVKLKKIFRQAKE
-472 SNIVVNAHRIND
+472 SNIVVNAHKIND

-497 FFIDSNTKNFEKNL
+497 FFINSNSKNFQNDL
-511 LDLVKFRLPNY
+511 LDLVKNRLPNY

-536 GKKSL
+536 SKKSL
-541 WGVVNI
+541 WGIVNI
-547 NNLCQNELNK
+547 NDLCQKELNK
-557 NPNSIKINNKI
+557 NPNSIKINNRI
-568 FKLNDKVM
+568 FKLGDKVM
-576 QVRNNYDLISLDPG
+576 QVRNNYELESLNPD
-590 NFEDGVY
+590 NFDDGVY
-597 NGDIGRIIDIDKE
+597 NGDIGRIIDIDKNME
-610 REELKV
+610 SLKV
-616 EFYDGNIVSYKKEDI
+616 EFYDGNIVSYKKEDV

-648 EFDCVLIPMMSTSY
+648 EFDCVLIPMMPASF

-687 RILKQMVRNNNE
+687 KILKQMVRNNNE

-714 EALKWLR
+714 EALK
-721 IYYFWMIICVFFARK
+721 
-736 RSGKNF
+736 
-742 SCVKIAFQSLIMLTM
+742 
-757 NLKF
+757 

>member
-14 NEENGYTVLSLETS
+14 NEENGYTVLSLQTS

-38 PFFNENDQIIIEG
+38 PFFNENDQVVVEG

-66 NARIKKPSGKKAIIS
+66 SARIKKPSGKKAIIS

-86 NIDSIGKKTAEL
+86 NIESIGKKTAEL
-98 IYEKFGDQAIDIV
+98 IYEKFKDDSIDVV
-111 FNNPSKL
+111 FNETEKL
-118 LSIQGIGNKKLEKI
+118 LDIQGIGKKKLEKI
-132 KESTLDAKDSREALL
+132 KESTIEARDSREALL
-147 YLQGLNISFNLANKI
+147 YLQGLNISFNLSNKI
-162 YKSYGDNTISI
+162 YKAYGDNTISI

-188 GFVMADNIAI
+188 GFVMADNIAM

-205 SKFRISAALSYILK
+205 SKFRISAAISYILK

-229 IKKEDLINKTFD
+229 LKKEDLLNKTFD
-241 LIKVDKNKINEQI
+241 LIKVNKNKINEQI

-260 SKIQIMK
+260 SKIQIIK
-267 IAEDDFVYD
+267 IGEDEFVYD
-276 KDIYKAE
+276 RDIYKAE
-283 KSTAINLSR
+283 KSCAINLSR

-297 YIFDIEINEDLDAF
+297 YIFDVKINEDFDAF
-311 SNEQKIAIKEA
+311 SKEQEIAIKEA

-343 AICNILDENGLKFN
+343 AICNILNENNLKFN

-371 STENS
+371 STENV

-387 PDSPIPEYNE
+387 PESPIPEFNE
-397 ENPLECDYVI
+397 ENTLDCDYVI
-407 VDEASMID
+407 LDEASMID
-415 IKLMDKLLKSLSNNT
+415 IKLMDKLLKSLSSKT

-437 HNQLPSVGP
+437 HNQLPSVGA
-446 GNVLKDILDTN
+446 GNVLKDILDTD
-457 IKSVRLKKIFRQAKE
+457 IKSVRLKKIFRQAQE
-472 SNIVVNAHRIND
+472 SNIVVNAHKIND

-497 FFIDSNTKNFEKNL
+497 FFINSNSKKFQNDL
-511 LDLVKFRLPNY
+511 LDLVKNRLPNY

-536 GKKSL
+536 SKKSL
-541 WGVVNI
+541 WGIVNI
-547 NNLCQNELNK
+547 NDICQKELNK
-557 NPNSIKINNKI
+557 NPNSIKINNRI
-568 FKLNDKVM
+568 FKLGDKVM
-576 QVRNNYDLISLDPG
+576 QVRNNYELESLNPD
-590 NFEDGVY
+590 NFDDGIY
-597 NGDIGRIIDIDKE
+597 NGDIGRIIDIDKNME
-610 REELKV
+610 SLKV
-616 EFYDGNIVSYKKEDI
+616 EFYDGNIVSYKKEDV

-648 EFDCVLIPMMSTSY
+648 EFDCVLIPMMPASF

-687 RILKQMVRNNNE
+687 KILKQMVRNNNE

-714 EALKWLR
+714 EALK
-721 IYYFWMIICVFFARK
+721 
-736 RSGKNF
+736 
-742 SCVKIAFQSLIMLTM
+742 
-757 NLKF
+757 

>member
-14 NEENGYTVLSLETS
+14 NEEDGYTVLSLETS

-38 PFFNENDQIIIEG
+38 PFFNENDQIFVEG

-66 NARIKKPSGKKAIIS
+66 SAKIKKPSGKKAIIT

-86 NIDSIGKKTAEL
+86 NIESIGKKTAEL

-111 FNNPSKL
+111 FNEPNKL
-118 LSIQGIGNKKLEKI
+118 LSIHGIGKKKLERI
-132 KESTLDAKDSREALL
+132 KESTIEAKDSKEALL

-162 YKSYGDNTISI
+162 YKAYGDNTISI

-198 NMQMKND
+198 NMQMEND

-229 IKKEDLINKTFD
+229 SKKEDLINKTFD

-267 IAEDDFVYD
+267 IAEDEFVYD

-311 SNEQKIAIKEA
+311 SKEQEIAIKEA

-343 AICNILDENGLKFN
+343 AICNILDENGLKYN

-371 STENS
+371 STDNS

-415 IKLMDKLLKSLSNNT
+415 IKLMDKLLKSLSTNT

-437 HNQLPSVGP
+437 HNQLSSVGP
-446 GNVLKDILDTN
+446 GNVLKDILDTD

-497 FFIDSNTKNFEKNL
+497 FFIDSNSKNFEKDL

-522 YKLDPINDIQILAP
+522 YKIDPINDIQILAP

-541 WGVVNI
+541 WGVGNI
-547 NNLCQNELNK
+547 NDICQKELNK
-557 NPNSIKINNKI
+557 NPKSIKINNKI

-576 QVRNNYDLISLDPG
+576 QVRNNYDLVSLDPG

-648 EFDCVLIPMMSTSY
+648 EFDCVLIPMMSTAY

-677 KKLVILLGEK
+677 KKLVVLLGEK

-699 SKRLTNLSFWIKELS
+699 SKRLTNLSFWIRELS
-714 EALKWLR
+714 EALKWLG
-721 IYYFWMIICVFFARK
+721 IYYF
-736 RSGKNF
+736 
-742 SCVKIAFQSLIMLTM
+742 
-757 NLKF
+757 

>member
-38 PFFNENDQIIIEG
+38 PFFNENDQVVVEG

-66 NARIKKPSGKKAIIS
+66 SAKIKKPSGKKAIIS

-86 NIDSIGKKTAEL
+86 NIESIGKKTAEL
-98 IYEKFGDQAIDIV
+98 IYEKFGDKSIDVV
-111 FNNPSKL
+111 FNESEKL
-118 LSIQGIGNKKLEKI
+118 LSIQGIGKKKLEKI
-132 KESTLDAKDSREALL
+132 KESTIEARDSREALL
-147 YLQGLNISFNLANKI
+147 YLQGLNISFNLSNKI
-162 YKSYGDNTISI
+162 YKAYGDNTISI

-188 GFVMADNIAI
+188 GFVMADNIAM

-205 SKFRISAALSYILK
+205 SKFRISAAISYILK

-229 IKKEDLINKTFD
+229 LKKEDLLNKTFD

-260 SKIQIMK
+260 SKIQIIK
-267 IAEDDFVYD
+267 IGEDEFVYD

-283 KSTAINLSR
+283 KSCAINLSR

-297 YIFDIEINEDLDAF
+297 YIFDVKINEDFDAF
-311 SNEQKIAIKEA
+311 SKEQEIAIKEA

-343 AICNILDENGLKFN
+343 AICNILNEHNLKFN

-371 STENS
+371 STENV
-376 ALTIHRLIGIK
+376 AFTIHRLIGIK
-387 PDSPIPEYNE
+387 PESPIPEFNE
-397 ENPLECDYVI
+397 ENTLDCDYVI

-415 IKLMDKLLKSLSNNT
+415 IKLMDKLLKALSSKT

-437 HNQLPSVGP
+437 HNQLPSVGA
-446 GNVLKDILDTN
+446 GNVLKDILDTD
-457 IKSVRLKKIFRQAKE
+457 IKAVKLKKIFRQAKE
-472 SNIVVNAHRIND
+472 SNIVVNAHKIND

-497 FFIDSNTKNFEKNL
+497 FFINSNSKKFQNDL
-511 LDLVKFRLPNY
+511 LDLVKNRLPNY

-536 GKKSL
+536 SKKSL
-541 WGVVNI
+541 WGIVNI
-547 NNLCQNELNK
+547 NDLCQKELNK
-557 NPNSIKINNKI
+557 NPNSIKINNRI
-568 FKLNDKVM
+568 FKLGDKVM
-576 QVRNNYDLISLDPG
+576 QVRNNYELESLNPDD
-590 NFEDGVY
+590 FDDGVY
-597 NGDIGRIIDIDKE
+597 NGDIGRIIDIDKNME
-610 REELKV
+610 SLKV
-616 EFYDGNIVSYKKEDI
+616 EFYDGNIVSYKKEDV

-648 EFDCVLIPMMSTSY
+648 EFDCVLIPMMPASF

-687 RILKQMVRNNNE
+687 KILKQMVRNNNE

-714 EALKWLR
+714 EALK
-721 IYYFWMIICVFFARK
+721 
-736 RSGKNF
+736 
-742 SCVKIAFQSLIMLTM
+742 
-757 NLKF
+757 

>member
-14 NEENGYTVLSLETS
+14 NEENGYTVLSLQTS

-38 PFFNENDQIIIEG
+38 PFFNENDQVVVEG

-66 NARIKKPSGKKAIIS
+66 SARIKKPSGKKAIIS

-86 NIDSIGKKTAEL
+86 NIESIGKKTAEL
-98 IYEKFGDQAIDIV
+98 IYEKFGDKSIDVV
-111 FNNPSKL
+111 FNESEKL
-118 LSIQGIGNKKLEKI
+118 LSIQGIGKKKLEKI
-132 KESTLDAKDSREALL
+132 KESTIEARDSREALL

-162 YKSYGDNTISI
+162 YKAYGDNTISI

-188 GFVMADNIAI
+188 GFVMADNIAM

-205 SKFRISAALSYILK
+205 SKFRISAAISYILK

-229 IKKEDLINKTFD
+229 LKKEDLLNKTFD

-260 SKIQIMK
+260 SKIQIIK
-267 IAEDDFVYD
+267 IGEDEFVYD
-276 KDIYKAE
+276 RDIYKAE
-283 KSTAINLSR
+283 KSCAINLSR

-297 YIFDIEINEDLDAF
+297 YIFDVKINEDFDAF
-311 SNEQKIAIKEA
+311 SKEQEIAIKEA

-343 AICNILDENGLKFN
+343 AICNILNENNLKFN

-371 STENS
+371 STENV
-376 ALTIHRLIGIK
+376 AFTIHRLIGIK
-387 PDSPIPEYNE
+387 PESPIPEFNE
-397 ENPLECDYVI
+397 ENTLDCDYVI
-407 VDEASMID
+407 LDEASMID
-415 IKLMDKLLKSLSNNT
+415 IKLMDKLLKALSSKT

-437 HNQLPSVGP
+437 HNQLPSVGA
-446 GNVLKDILDTN
+446 GNVLKDILDTD
-457 IKSVRLKKIFRQAKE
+457 IKSVKLKKIFRQAKE
-472 SNIVVNAHRIND
+472 SNIVVNAHKIND

-497 FFIDSNTKNFEKNL
+497 FFINSNSKKFQNDL
-511 LDLVKFRLPNY
+511 LDLVKNRLPNY

-536 GKKSL
+536 SKKSL
-541 WGVVNI
+541 WGIVNI
-547 NNLCQNELNK
+547 NDLCQKELNK
-557 NPNSIKINNKI
+557 NPNSIKINNRI
-568 FKLNDKVM
+568 FKLGDKVM
-576 QVRNNYDLISLDPG
+576 QVRNNYELESLNPDD
-590 NFEDGVY
+590 FDDGVY
-597 NGDIGRIIDIDKE
+597 NGDIGRIIDIDKNME
-610 REELKV
+610 SLKV

-648 EFDCVLIPMMSTSY
+648 EFDCVLIPMMPASF

-687 RILKQMVRNNNE
+687 KILKQMVRNNNE

-714 EALKWLR
+714 EALK
-721 IYYFWMIICVFFARK
+721 
-736 RSGKNF
+736 
-742 SCVKIAFQSLIMLTM
+742 
-757 NLKF
+757 

>member
-14 NEENGYTVLSLETS
+14 NEENGYTVLSLQTS

-38 PFFNENDQIIIEG
+38 PFFNENDQVVVEG

-66 NARIKKPSGKKAIIS
+66 SAMIKKPSGKKAIIS

-86 NIDSIGKKTAEL
+86 NIESIGKKTAEL
-98 IYEKFGDQAIDIV
+98 IYEKFKDDSIDVV
-111 FNNPSKL
+111 FNETEKL
-118 LSIQGIGNKKLEKI
+118 LSIQGIGKKKLEKI
-132 KESTLDAKDSREALL
+132 KESTIEARDSREALL

-162 YKSYGDNTISI
+162 YKTYTDNTISI

-188 GFVMADNIAI
+188 GFVMADNIAM

-205 SKFRISAALSYILK
+205 SKFRISAAISYILK

-229 IKKEDLINKTFD
+229 LKKEDLLNKTFD

-254 NEDLLK
+254 NENLLK
-260 SKIQIMK
+260 SKIQIIK
-267 IAEDDFVYD
+267 IGEDEFVYD
-276 KDIYKAE
+276 KDIYMAE
-283 KSTAINLSR
+283 KSCAINLSR

-297 YIFDIEINEDLDAF
+297 YIFDVKINEDFDAF
-311 SNEQKIAIKEA
+311 SKEQEIAIKEA

-343 AICNILDENGLKFN
+343 AICNILNEHNLKFN

-371 STENS
+371 STENV
-376 ALTIHRLIGIK
+376 AFTIHRLIGIK
-387 PDSPIPEYNE
+387 PENPIPEFNE
-397 ENPLECDYVI
+397 ENTLDCDYVI

-415 IKLMDKLLKSLSNNT
+415 IKLMDKLLKALSSKT

-437 HNQLPSVGP
+437 HNQLPSVGA
-446 GNVLKDILDTN
+446 GNVLKDILDTD
-457 IKSVRLKKIFRQAKE
+457 IKAVKLKKIFRQAKE
-472 SNIVVNAHRIND
+472 SNIVVNAHKIND

-497 FFIDSNTKNFEKNL
+497 FFINSNSKNFQNDL
-511 LDLVKFRLPNY
+511 LDLVKNRLPNY

-536 GKKSL
+536 SKKSL
-541 WGVVNI
+541 WGIVNI
-547 NNLCQNELNK
+547 NELCQKELNK
-557 NPNSIKINNKI
+557 NPNSIKINNRI
-568 FKLNDKVM
+568 FKLDDKVM
-576 QVRNNYDLISLDPG
+576 QVRNNYELESLNPD
-590 NFEDGVY
+590 NFDDGVY
-597 NGDIGRIIDIDKE
+597 NGDIGRIVDIDKNME
-610 REELKV
+610 SLKV
-616 EFYDGNIVSYKKEDI
+616 EFYDGNIVSYKKEDV

-648 EFDCVLIPMMSTSY
+648 EFDCVLIPMMPASF

-687 RILKQMVRNNNE
+687 KILKQMVRNNNE

-714 EALKWLR
+714 EALK
-721 IYYFWMIICVFFARK
+721 
-736 RSGKNF
+736 
-742 SCVKIAFQSLIMLTM
+742 
-757 NLKF
+757 

>member
-14 NEENGYTVLSLETS
+14 NEENGYTVLSLQTS

-38 PFFNENDQIIIEG
+38 PFFNENDQVVVDG

-66 NARIKKPSGKKAIIS
+66 SARIKKPSGKKAIIS

-86 NIDSIGKKTAEL
+86 NIESIGKKTAEL
-98 IYEKFGDQAIDIV
+98 IYEKFGDKSIDVV
-111 FNNPSKL
+111 FNETEKL
-118 LSIQGIGNKKLEKI
+118 LSIQGIGKKKLEKI
-132 KESTLDAKDSREALL
+132 KESSIEARDSREALL
-147 YLQGLNISFNLANKI
+147 YLQGLNISFNLSNKI
-162 YKSYGDNTISI
+162 YKAYGDNTISI

-188 GFVMADNIAI
+188 GFVMADNIAM

-205 SKFRISAALSYILK
+205 SKFRISAAISYILK

-229 IKKEDLINKTFD
+229 LKKEDLLNKTFD

-260 SKIQIMK
+260 SKIQIIK
-267 IAEDDFVYD
+267 IGEGEFVYD
-276 KDIYKAE
+276 REIYKAE
-283 KSTAINLSR
+283 KSCAINLSR

-297 YIFDIEINEDLDAF
+297 YIFDVKINEDFDAF
-311 SNEQKIAIKEA
+311 SKEQEIAIKEA

-343 AICNILDENGLKFN
+343 AICNILNENNLKFN

-371 STENS
+371 STENV
-376 ALTIHRLIGIK
+376 AFTIHRLIGIK
-387 PDSPIPEYNE
+387 PESPIPEFNE
-397 ENPLECDYVI
+397 ENTLDCDYVI

-415 IKLMDKLLKSLSNNT
+415 IKLMDKLLKALSSKT

-437 HNQLPSVGP
+437 HNQLPSVGA
-446 GNVLKDILDTN
+446 GNVLKDILDTD
-457 IKSVRLKKIFRQAKE
+457 IKAVKLKKIFRQAKE
-472 SNIVVNAHRIND
+472 SNIVVNAHKIND

-497 FFIDSNTKNFEKNL
+497 FFINSNSKNFQNDL
-511 LDLVKFRLPNY
+511 LDLVKNRLPNY

-536 GKKSL
+536 SKKSL
-541 WGVVNI
+541 WGIVNI
-547 NNLCQNELNK
+547 NDLCQKELNK
-557 NPNSIKINNKI
+557 NPNSIKINNRI
-568 FKLNDKVM
+568 FKLGDKVM
-576 QVRNNYDLISLDPG
+576 QVRNNYELESLNPD
-590 NFEDGVY
+590 NFDDGVY
-597 NGDIGRIIDIDKE
+597 NGDIGRIIDIDKNME
-610 REELKV
+610 SLKV

-648 EFDCVLIPMMSTSY
+648 EFDCVLIPMMPASY

-687 RILKQMVRNNNE
+687 KILKQMVRNNNE

-714 EALKWLR
+714 EALK
-721 IYYFWMIICVFFARK
+721 
-736 RSGKNF
+736 
-742 SCVKIAFQSLIMLTM
+742 
-757 NLKF
+757 

>member
-38 PFFNENDQIIIEG
+38 PFFNENDQIIVEG

-66 NARIKKPSGKKAIIS
+66 SASLKKPSGKKAIIS

-86 NIDSIGKKTAEL
+86 NIESIGKKTAQL
-98 IYEKFGDQAIDIV
+98 IYDNFKDESIDVV
-111 FNNPSKL
+111 FNDPNKL
-118 LSIQGIGNKKLEKI
+118 LSIPGIGKKKLEKI
-132 KESTLDAKDSREALL
+132 KDSTLDARDSREALL
-147 YLQGLNISFNLANKI
+147 YLQGLNISFNLSNKI
-162 YKSYGDNTISI
+162 YKAYGDNTISI

-188 GFVMADNIAI
+188 GFIMADTIAM
-198 NMQMKND
+198 NMQMKSD
-205 SKFRISAALSYILK
+205 SKFRISAALSYVLK
-219 NDAEMSGSCA
+219 NDAEMTGSCT
-229 IKKEDLINKTFD
+229 ISLDDLIDKTFS
-241 LIKVDKNKINEQI
+241 LIKVYKDKIKDQI

-267 IAEDDFVYD
+267 IGNKEFVYD
-276 KDIYKAE
+276 KEIYKAE
-283 KSTAINLSR
+283 KSAAINLSR
-292 LQNEK
+292 LKNEK
-297 YIFDIEINEDLDAF
+297 YIFDVEINEDLDVF
-311 SNEQKIAIKEA
+311 SKEQQVAINEA

-343 AICNILDENGLKFN
+343 AICNILDDNNLKFN

-371 STENS
+371 STENP

-387 PDSPIPEYNE
+387 PESPIPEYNE
-397 ENPLECDYVI
+397 ENKLECDYVI
-407 VDEASMID
+407 VDEVSMVD
-415 IKLMDKLLKSLSNNT
+415 IKLMDKLLKALSSNT

-446 GNVLKDILDTN
+446 GNVLKDILDTD
-457 IKSVRLKKIFRQAKE
+457 IKSVRLKKIFRQAQE

-497 FFIDSNTKNFEKNL
+497 FFIDSNSNNFQKDI
-511 LDLVKFRLPNY
+511 LDLVKNRLPNY

-536 GKKSL
+536 SKKSS
-541 WGVVNI
+541 WGVLNL
-547 NNLCQNELNK
+547 NNVLQENLNK
-557 NPNSIKINNKI
+557 NSKFFKINNRI
-568 FKLNDKVM
+568 FKLKDKVM
-576 QVRNNYDLISLDPG
+576 QVRNNYDLESLDPS
-590 NFEDGVY
+590 NFDDGVY
-597 NGDIGRIIDIDKE
+597 NGDIGRIIELDKE
-610 REELKV
+610 RESLKI

-648 EFDCVLIPMMSTSY
+648 EFDCVVIPMMPTSF

-677 KKLVILLGEK
+677 KKLVILIGEK
-687 RILKQMVRNNNE
+687 RILKQMVRNNKG
-699 SKRLTNLSFWIKELS
+699 SQRLTNLSFWIKELS
-714 EALKWLR
+714 EALK
-721 IYYFWMIICVFFARK
+721 
-736 RSGKNF
+736 
-742 SCVKIAFQSLIMLTM
+742 
-757 NLKF
+757 

>member
-14 NEENGYTVLSLETS
+14 NEENGYTVLSLQTS

-38 PFFNENDQIIIEG
+38 PFFNENDQIIVDG

-66 NARIKKPSGKKAIIS
+66 SARIKKPSGKKAIIS

-86 NIDSIGKKTAEL
+86 NIESIGKKTAEL
-98 IYEKFGDQAIDIV
+98 IYEKFGDKSIDVV
-111 FNNPSKL
+111 FNEAEKL
-118 LSIQGIGNKKLEKI
+118 LSIQGIGKKKLEKI
-132 KESTLDAKDSREALL
+132 KESTIEARDSREALL
-147 YLQGLNISFNLANKI
+147 YLQGLNISFNLSNKI
-162 YKSYGDNTISI
+162 YKAYGDNTIPI

-188 GFVMADNIAI
+188 GFVMADNIAM

-205 SKFRISAALSYILK
+205 SKFRISAAISYILK

-229 IKKEDLINKTFD
+229 LKKEDLLNKTFD

-260 SKIQIMK
+260 SKIQIIK
-267 IAEDDFVYD
+267 IGEDEFVYD
-276 KDIYKAE
+276 KDLYMAE
-283 KSTAINLSR
+283 KSCAINLSR

-297 YIFDIEINEDLDAF
+297 YIFDVKINEDFDAF
-311 SNEQKIAIKEA
+311 SKEQEIAIKEA

-343 AICNILDENGLKFN
+343 AICNILNEHNLKFN

-371 STENS
+371 STENV
-376 ALTIHRLIGIK
+376 AFTIHRLIGIK
-387 PDSPIPEYNE
+387 PESPIPEFNE
-397 ENPLECDYVI
+397 ENTLDCDYVI

-415 IKLMDKLLKSLSNNT
+415 IKLMDKLLKALSSKT

-437 HNQLPSVGP
+437 HNQLPSVGA
-446 GNVLKDILDTN
+446 GNVLKDILDTD
-457 IKSVRLKKIFRQAKE
+457 IKAVKLKKIFRQAKE
-472 SNIVVNAHRIND
+472 SNIVVNAHKIND

-497 FFIDSNTKNFEKNL
+497 FFINSNSKNFQNDL
-511 LDLVKFRLPNY
+511 LDLVKNRLPNY

-536 GKKSL
+536 SKKSL
-541 WGVVNI
+541 WGIVNI
-547 NNLCQNELNK
+547 NDLCQKELNK
-557 NPNSIKINNKI
+557 NPNSIKINNRI
-568 FKLNDKVM
+568 FKLGDKVM
-576 QVRNNYDLISLDPG
+576 QVRNNYELESLNPD
-590 NFEDGVY
+590 NFDDGVY
-597 NGDIGRIIDIDKE
+597 NGDIGRIIDIDKNME
-610 REELKV
+610 SLKV
-616 EFYDGNIVSYKKEDI
+616 EFYDGNIVSYKKEDV

-648 EFDCVLIPMMSTSY
+648 EFDCVLIPMMPASF

-687 RILKQMVRNNNE
+687 KILKQMVRNNNE

-714 EALKWLR
+714 EALK
-721 IYYFWMIICVFFARK
+721 
-736 RSGKNF
+736 
-742 SCVKIAFQSLIMLTM
+742 
-757 NLKF
+757 

>member
-38 PFFNENDQIIIEG
+38 PFFNENDQVVVEG

-66 NARIKKPSGKKAIIS
+66 SARIKKPSGKKAIIS

-86 NIDSIGKKTAEL
+86 NIESIGKKTAEL
-98 IYEKFGDQAIDIV
+98 IYEKFGDKSIDVV
-111 FNNPSKL
+111 FNEAEKL
-118 LSIQGIGNKKLEKI
+118 LSIQGIGKKKLEKI
-132 KESTLDAKDSREALL
+132 KESTIEARDSREALL
-147 YLQGLNISFNLANKI
+147 YLQGLNISFNLSNKI
-162 YKSYGDNTISI
+162 YKIYTDNTISI

-188 GFVMADNIAI
+188 GFVMADNIAM
-198 NMQMKND
+198 NMQMKKD
-205 SKFRISAALSYILK
+205 SKFRISAAISYILK

-229 IKKEDLINKTFD
+229 LKKEDLLNKTFD
-241 LIKVDKNKINEQI
+241 LIKVDKNRINEQI

-260 SKIQIMK
+260 SKIQIIK
-267 IAEDDFVYD
+267 IGQDEFVYD

-283 KSTAINLSR
+283 KSCAINLSR

-297 YIFDIEINEDLDAF
+297 YIFDVKINEDFDAF
-311 SNEQKIAIKEA
+311 SKEQEIAIKEA

-343 AICNILDENGLKFN
+343 AICNILNENNLKFN

-371 STENS
+371 STENV
-376 ALTIHRLIGIK
+376 AFTIHRLIGIK
-387 PDSPIPEYNE
+387 PENPIPEFNE
-397 ENPLECDYVI
+397 ENTLDCDYVI

-415 IKLMDKLLKSLSNNT
+415 IKLMDKLLKALSSKT

-437 HNQLPSVGP
+437 HNQLPSVGA
-446 GNVLKDILDTN
+446 GNVLKDILDTD
-457 IKSVRLKKIFRQAKE
+457 IKAVKLKKIFRQAKE
-472 SNIVVNAHRIND
+472 SNIVVNAHKIND

-497 FFIDSNTKNFEKNL
+497 FFINSNSKNFQNDL
-511 LDLVKFRLPNY
+511 LDLVKNRLPNY

-536 GKKSL
+536 SKKSL
-541 WGVVNI
+541 WGIVNI
-547 NNLCQNELNK
+547 NDLCQKELNK
-557 NPNSIKINNKI
+557 NPNSIKINNRI
-568 FKLNDKVM
+568 FKLGDKVM
-576 QVRNNYDLISLDPG
+576 QVRNNYELESLNPDD
-590 NFEDGVY
+590 FDDGVY
-597 NGDIGRIIDIDKE
+597 NGDIGRIIDIDKNME
-610 REELKV
+610 SLKV
-616 EFYDGNIVSYKKEDI
+616 EFYDGNIVSYKKEDV

-648 EFDCVLIPMMSTSY
+648 EFDCVLIPMMPASF

-687 RILKQMVRNNNE
+687 KILKQMVRNNNE

-714 EALKWLR
+714 EALK
-721 IYYFWMIICVFFARK
+721 
-736 RSGKNF
+736 
-742 SCVKIAFQSLIMLTM
+742 
-757 NLKF
+757 

>member
-38 PFFNENDQIIIEG
+38 PFFNENDQIIVEG
-51 ELIYHDKYGEQINVE
+51 ELIYHDKYGEQINV
-66 NARIKKPSGKKAIIS
+66 NSASLKKPSGKKAIIS

-86 NIDSIGKKTAEL
+86 NIESIGKKTAKL
-98 IYEKFGDQAIDIV
+98 IYDNFKDESIDVV

-118 LSIQGIGNKKLEKI
+118 LSIPGIGKKKLEKI
-132 KESTLDAKDSREALL
+132 KESTIEARDSREALL
-147 YLQGLNISFNLANKI
+147 YLQGLNISFNLSNKI
-162 YKSYGDNTISI
+162 YKAYGDNTISI

-188 GFVMADNIAI
+188 GFIMADTIAM
-198 NMQMKND
+198 NMQMKTD
-205 SKFRISAALSYILK
+205 SKFRISAAISYVLK
-219 NDAEMSGSCA
+219 NDAEMTGSCT
-229 IKKEDLINKTFD
+229 ISLDDLIDKTFSF
-241 LIKVDKNKINEQI
+241 IKVDKDKIKDQI
-254 NEDLLK
+254 NKDLLK

-267 IAEDDFVYD
+267 IGNKEFVYD
-276 KDIYKAE
+276 KEIYKAE
-283 KSTAINLSR
+283 KSAAINLSR
-292 LQNEK
+292 LKNEK
-297 YIFDIEINEDLDAF
+297 YNFDVEINEDLDVF
-311 SNEQKIAIKEA
+311 SKEQQVAINEA

-343 AICNILDENGLKFN
+343 AICNILDDNNLKFN

-371 STENS
+371 STENP

-387 PDSPIPEYNE
+387 PESPIPEYNE
-397 ENPLECDYVI
+397 ENKLECDYVI
-407 VDEASMID
+407 VDEVSMVD
-415 IKLMDKLLKSLSNNT
+415 IKLMDKLLNALSSNT

-446 GNVLKDILDTN
+446 GNVLKDILDTD
-457 IKSVRLKKIFRQAKE
+457 IKSVRLKKIFRQAQE

-497 FFIDSNTKNFEKNL
+497 FFIDSNSNNFQKDI
-511 LDLVKFRLPNY
+511 LDLVKNRLPNY

-536 GKKSL
+536 SKKSS
-541 WGVVNI
+541 WGVLNL
-547 NNLCQNELNK
+547 NNVLQENLNK
-557 NPNSIKINNKI
+557 NPKFLKINNRI
-568 FKLNDKVM
+568 FKLKDKVM
-576 QVRNNYDLISLDPG
+576 QVRNNYDLESLDPS
-590 NFEDGVY
+590 NFDDGVY
-597 NGDIGRIIDIDKE
+597 NGDIGRIIELDKE
-610 REELKV
+610 RESLKI

-648 EFDCVLIPMMSTSY
+648 EFDCVVIPMMPTSF

-677 KKLVILLGEK
+677 KKLVILIGEK
-687 RILKQMVRNNNE
+687 RILKQMVRNNKG
-699 SKRLTNLSFWIKELS
+699 SQRLTNLSFWIKELS
-714 EALKWLR
+714 EALK
-721 IYYFWMIICVFFARK
+721 
-736 RSGKNF
+736 
-742 SCVKIAFQSLIMLTM
+742 
-757 NLKF
+757 

>member
-14 NEENGYTVLSLETS
+14 NEENGYTVLSLQTS

-38 PFFNENDQIIIEG
+38 PFFNENDQIIVEG

-66 NARIKKPSGKKAIIS
+66 SAMIKKPSGKKAIIS

-86 NIDSIGKKTAEL
+86 NIESIGKKTAEL
-98 IYEKFGDQAIDIV
+98 IYEKFGDKSIDVV
-111 FNNPSKL
+111 FNESEKL
-118 LSIQGIGNKKLEKI
+118 LYIQGIGKKKLEKI
-132 KESTLDAKDSREALL
+132 KESTIEARDSREALL

-162 YKSYGDNTISI
+162 YKAYGDNTISI

-188 GFVMADNIAI
+188 GFVMSDNIAM

-205 SKFRISAALSYILK
+205 SKFRISAAISYILK

-229 IKKEDLINKTFD
+229 LKKEDLLNKTFD

-260 SKIQIMK
+260 SKIQIIK
-267 IAEDDFVYD
+267 IGEDEFVYD
-276 KDIYKAE
+276 KDIYMAE
-283 KSTAINLSR
+283 KSCAINLSR

-297 YIFDIEINEDLDAF
+297 YIFDVKINEDFDAF
-311 SNEQKIAIKEA
+311 SKEQEIAIKEA

-343 AICNILDENGLKFN
+343 AICNILNEHNLKFN

-371 STENS
+371 STENV
-376 ALTIHRLIGIK
+376 AFTIHRLIGIK
-387 PDSPIPEYNE
+387 PESPIPEFNE
-397 ENPLECDYVI
+397 ENTLDCDYVI
-407 VDEASMID
+407 LDEASMID
-415 IKLMDKLLKSLSNNT
+415 IKLMDKLLKALSSKT

-437 HNQLPSVGP
+437 HNQLPSVGA
-446 GNVLKDILDTN
+446 GNVLKDILDTD
-457 IKSVRLKKIFRQAKE
+457 IKSVRLKKIFRQAQE

-497 FFIDSNTKNFEKNL
+497 FFINSNSKKFQNDL
-511 LDLVKFRLPNY
+511 LDLVKNRLPNY

-536 GKKSL
+536 SKKSL
-541 WGVVNI
+541 WGIVNI
-547 NNLCQNELNK
+547 NDLCQKELNK
-557 NPNSIKINNKI
+557 NPNLIKINNRI
-568 FKLNDKVM
+568 FKLGDKVM
-576 QVRNNYDLISLDPG
+576 QVRNNYELESLNPDD
-590 NFEDGVY
+590 FDDGVY
-597 NGDIGRIIDIDKE
+597 NGDIGRIIDIDKNME
-610 REELKV
+610 SLKV
-616 EFYDGNIVSYKKEDI
+616 EFYDGNIVSYKKEDV

-648 EFDCVLIPMMSTSY
+648 EFDCVLIPMMPASF

-687 RILKQMVRNNNE
+687 KILKQMVRNNNE

-714 EALKWLR
+714 EALK
-721 IYYFWMIICVFFARK
+721 
-736 RSGKNF
+736 
-742 SCVKIAFQSLIMLTM
+742 
-757 NLKF
+757 

>member
-14 NEENGYTVLSLETS
+14 NEENGYTVLSLQTS

-38 PFFNENDQIIIEG
+38 PFFNENDQIIVEG

-66 NARIKKPSGKKAIIS
+66 SARIKKPSGKKAIIS

-86 NIDSIGKKTAEL
+86 NIESIGKKTAEL
-98 IYEKFGDQAIDIV
+98 IYEKFGDKSIDVV
-111 FNNPSKL
+111 FNETEKL
-118 LSIQGIGNKKLEKI
+118 LSIQGIGKKKLEKI
-132 KESTLDAKDSREALL
+132 KESTIDARDSREALL

-162 YKSYGDNTISI
+162 YKAYGDNTISI

-188 GFVMADNIAI
+188 GFVMADNIAM

-205 SKFRISAALSYILK
+205 SKFRISAAISYILK

-229 IKKEDLINKTFD
+229 VKKEDLLNKTFD

-260 SKIQIMK
+260 SKIQIIK
-267 IAEDDFVYD
+267 IGEDEFVYD
-276 KDIYKAE
+276 SDIYKAE
-283 KSTAINLSR
+283 KSCAINLSR

-297 YIFDIEINEDLDAF
+297 YIFDVKINEDFDAF
-311 SNEQKIAIKEA
+311 SKEQEIAIKEA

-343 AICNILDENGLKFN
+343 AICNILNENNLKFN

-371 STENS
+371 STENV
-376 ALTIHRLIGIK
+376 AFTIHRLIGIK
-387 PDSPIPEYNE
+387 PESPIPEFNE
-397 ENPLECDYVI
+397 ENTLDCDYVI
-407 VDEASMID
+407 LDEASMID
-415 IKLMDKLLKSLSNNT
+415 IKLMDKLLKALSSKT

-437 HNQLPSVGP
+437 HNQLPSVGA
-446 GNVLKDILDTN
+446 GNVLKDILDTD
-457 IKSVRLKKIFRQAKE
+457 IKAVRLKKIFRQAKE
-472 SNIVVNAHRIND
+472 SNIVVNAHKIND

-497 FFIDSNTKNFEKNL
+497 FFINSNSKNFQNDL
-511 LDLVKFRLPNY
+511 LDLVKNRLPNY

-536 GKKSL
+536 SKKSL
-541 WGVVNI
+541 WGIVNI
-547 NNLCQNELNK
+547 NDLCQKELNK
-557 NPNSIKINNKI
+557 NPNLIKINNRI
-568 FKLNDKVM
+568 FKLGDKVM
-576 QVRNNYDLISLDPG
+576 QVRNNYELESLNPDD
-590 NFEDGVY
+590 FDDGVY
-597 NGDIGRIIDIDKE
+597 NGDIGRIIDIDKNME
-610 REELKV
+610 SLKV
-616 EFYDGNIVSYKKEDI
+616 EFYDGNIVSYKKEDV

-648 EFDCVLIPMMSTSY
+648 EFDCVLIPMMPASF

-687 RILKQMVRNNNE
+687 KILKQMVRNNNE

-714 EALKWLR
+714 EALK
-721 IYYFWMIICVFFARK
+721 
-736 RSGKNF
+736 
-742 SCVKIAFQSLIMLTM
+742 
-757 NLKF
+757 

>member
-66 NARIKKPSGKKAIIS
+66 SAKIKKPSGKKAIIS

-86 NIDSIGKKTAEL
+86 NIELIGKKTAEL

-111 FNNPSKL
+111 FNEPNKL
-118 LSIQGIGNKKLEKI
+118 LSIQGIGKKKLGKI
-132 KESTLDAKDSREALL
+132 KESTIEAKDSREALL

-162 YKSYGDNTISI
+162 YKAYGDNTISI

-198 NMQMKND
+198 NMQMEND

-219 NDAEMSGSCA
+219 NDSEMSGSCA
-229 IKKEDLINKTFD
+229 IKREDLLNKTFD
-241 LIKVDKNKINEQI
+241 LIKVDKNKINDQI

-260 SKIQIMK
+260 SKIQIIK
-267 IAEDDFVYD
+267 IDEEEFVYD

-311 SNEQKIAIKEA
+311 SKEQEIAIKEA

-343 AICNILDENGLKFN
+343 AICNILDENELKFN

-371 STENS
+371 STDNS

-415 IKLMDKLLKSLSNNT
+415 IKLMDKLLKSLSTNT

-446 GNVLKDILDTN
+446 GNVLKDILDTD

-484 GLYPILNQ
+484 GLYPVLNQ

-497 FFIDSNTKNFEKNL
+497 FFIDSNSKNFEKDL

-536 GKKSL
+536 GKKSS
-541 WGVVNI
+541 WGVVGI
-547 NNLCQNELNK
+547 NDLCQKELNK
-557 NPNSIKINNKI
+557 NPNCIKINNKI

-576 QVRNNYDLISLDPG
+576 QVRNNYDLVSLDPG
-590 NFEDGVY
+590 NFDDGVY
-597 NGDIGRIIDIDKE
+597 NGDIGRIIDIDGE

-648 EFDCVLIPMMSTSY
+648 EFDCVLIPMMSTAY

-677 KKLVILLGEK
+677 KKLVVLLGEK

-699 SKRLTNLSFWIKELS
+699 SKRLTNLSFWIRELS
-714 EALKWLR
+714 EALK
-721 IYYFWMIICVFFARK
+721 
-736 RSGKNF
+736 
-742 SCVKIAFQSLIMLTM
+742 
-757 NLKF
+757 

>member
-14 NEENGYTVLSLETS
+14 NEENGYTVLSLQTS

-38 PFFNENDQIIIEG
+38 PFFNENDQVVVEG

-66 NARIKKPSGKKAIIS
+66 SAMIKKPSGKKAIIS

-86 NIDSIGKKTAEL
+86 NIESIGKKTAEL
-98 IYEKFGDQAIDIV
+98 IYEKFGDKSIDVV
-111 FNNPSKL
+111 FNETEKL
-118 LSIQGIGNKKLEKI
+118 LSIQGIGKKKLEKI
-132 KESTLDAKDSREALL
+132 KESTIDARDSREALL

-162 YKSYGDNTISI
+162 YKAYGDNTISI

-188 GFVMADNIAI
+188 GFVMADNIAM

-205 SKFRISAALSYILK
+205 SKFRISAAISYILK

-229 IKKEDLINKTFD
+229 VKKEDLLNKTFD

-260 SKIQIMK
+260 SKIQIIK
-267 IAEDDFVYD
+267 IGEDEFVYD
-276 KDIYKAE
+276 KDIYMAE
-283 KSTAINLSR
+283 KSCAINLSR

-297 YIFDIEINEDLDAF
+297 YIFDVKINEDFDAF
-311 SNEQKIAIKEA
+311 SKEQEIAIKEA

-343 AICNILDENGLKFN
+343 AICNILNEHNLKFN

-371 STENS
+371 STENV
-376 ALTIHRLIGIK
+376 AFTIHRLIGIK
-387 PDSPIPEYNE
+387 PESPIPEFNE
-397 ENPLECDYVI
+397 ENTLDCDYVI
-407 VDEASMID
+407 LDEASMID
-415 IKLMDKLLKSLSNNT
+415 IKLMDKLLKALSSKT

-437 HNQLPSVGP
+437 HNQLPSVGA
-446 GNVLKDILDTN
+446 GNVLKDILDTD
-457 IKSVRLKKIFRQAKE
+457 IKAVRLKKIFRQAKE
-472 SNIVVNAHRIND
+472 SNIVVNAHKIND

-497 FFIDSNTKNFEKNL
+497 FFINSNSKKFQNDL
-511 LDLVKFRLPNY
+511 LDLVKNRLPNY

-536 GKKSL
+536 SKKSL
-541 WGVVNI
+541 WGIVNI
-547 NNLCQNELNK
+547 NDLCQKELNK
-557 NPNSIKINNKI
+557 NPNSIKINNRI
-568 FKLNDKVM
+568 FKLGDKVM
-576 QVRNNYDLISLDPG
+576 QVRNNYELESLNPD
-590 NFEDGVY
+590 NFDDGVY
-597 NGDIGRIIDIDKE
+597 NGDIGRIIDIDKNME
-610 REELKV
+610 SLKV
-616 EFYDGNIVSYKKEDI
+616 EFYDGNIVSYKKEDV

-648 EFDCVLIPMMSTSY
+648 EFDCVLIPMMPASF

-687 RILKQMVRNNNE
+687 KILKQMVRNNNE

-714 EALKWLR
+714 EALK
-721 IYYFWMIICVFFARK
+721 
-736 RSGKNF
+736 
-742 SCVKIAFQSLIMLTM
+742 
-757 NLKF
+757 

>member
-38 PFFNENDQIIIEG
+38 PFFNENDQVVVEG

-66 NARIKKPSGKKAIIS
+66 SAKIKKPSGKKAIIS

-86 NIDSIGKKTAEL
+86 NIESIGKKTAEL
-98 IYEKFGDQAIDIV
+98 IYEKFKDDSIDVV
-111 FNNPSKL
+111 FNETEKL
-118 LSIQGIGNKKLEKI
+118 LSIQGIGKKKLEKI
-132 KESTLDAKDSREALL
+132 KESTIEARDSREALL

-162 YKSYGDNTISI
+162 YKTYTDNTISI

-188 GFVMADNIAI
+188 GFVMADNIAM

-205 SKFRISAALSYILK
+205 SKFRISAAISYILK

-229 IKKEDLINKTFD
+229 LKKEDLLNKTFD

-260 SKIQIMK
+260 SKIQIIK
-267 IAEDDFVYD
+267 IGEDEFVYD
-276 KDIYKAE
+276 RDIYKAE
-283 KSTAINLSR
+283 KSCAINLSR

-297 YIFDIEINEDLDAF
+297 YIFDVKINEDFDAF
-311 SNEQKIAIKEA
+311 SKEQEIAIKEA

-343 AICNILDENGLKFN
+343 AICNILNENNLKFN

-371 STENS
+371 STEYV
-376 ALTIHRLIGIK
+376 AFTIHRLVGIK
-387 PDSPIPEYNE
+387 PESPIPEFNE
-397 ENPLECDYVI
+397 ENTLDCDYVI
-407 VDEASMID
+407 LDEASMID
-415 IKLMDKLLKSLSNNT
+415 IKLMDKLLKALSSKT

-437 HNQLPSVGP
+437 HNQLPSVGA
-446 GNVLKDILDTN
+446 GNVLKDILDTD
-457 IKSVRLKKIFRQAKE
+457 IKAVKLKKIFRQAKE
-472 SNIVVNAHRIND
+472 SNIVVNAHKIND

-497 FFIDSNTKNFEKNL
+497 FFINSNSKNFQNDL
-511 LDLVKFRLPNY
+511 LDLVKNRLPNY

-536 GKKSL
+536 SKKSL
-541 WGVVNI
+541 WGIVNI
-547 NNLCQNELNK
+547 NDLCQKELNK
-557 NPNSIKINNKI
+557 NPNSIKINNRI
-568 FKLNDKVM
+568 FKLGDKVM
-576 QVRNNYDLISLDPG
+576 QVRNNYELESLSPD
-590 NFEDGVY
+590 NFDDGVY
-597 NGDIGRIIDIDKE
+597 NGDIGRIIDIDKNME
-610 REELKV
+610 SLKV
-616 EFYDGNIVSYKKEDI
+616 EFYDGNIVSYKKEDV

-648 EFDCVLIPMMSTSY
+648 EFDCVLIPMMPASF

-687 RILKQMVRNNNE
+687 KILKQMVRNNNE

-714 EALKWLR
+714 EALK
-721 IYYFWMIICVFFARK
+721 
-736 RSGKNF
+736 
-742 SCVKIAFQSLIMLTM
+742 
-757 NLKF
+757 

>member
-38 PFFNENDQIIIEG
+38 PFFNENDQIIVEG

-66 NARIKKPSGKKAIIS
+66 SASLKKPSGKKAIIS

-86 NIDSIGKKTAEL
+86 NIESIGKKTAQL
-98 IYEKFGDQAIDIV
+98 IYDNFKDESIDVV
-111 FNNPSKL
+111 FNDPNKL
-118 LSIQGIGNKKLEKI
+118 LSIPGICKKKLEKI
-132 KESTLDAKDSREALL
+132 KDSTLDARDSREALL
-147 YLQGLNISFNLANKI
+147 YLQGLNISFNLSNKI
-162 YKSYGDNTISI
+162 YKAYGDNTISI

-188 GFVMADNIAI
+188 GFIMADTIAM
-198 NMQMKND
+198 NMQMKSD
-205 SKFRISAALSYILK
+205 SKFRISAALSYVLK
-219 NDAEMSGSCA
+219 NDAEMTGSCT
-229 IKKEDLINKTFD
+229 ISLDDLIDKTFS
-241 LIKVDKNKINEQI
+241 LIKVEKDKIKDQI

-267 IAEDDFVYD
+267 IGNKEFVYD
-276 KDIYKAE
+276 KEIYKAE
-283 KSTAINLSR
+283 KSAAINLSR
-292 LQNEK
+292 LKNEK
-297 YIFDIEINEDLDAF
+297 YNFDVEINEDLDVF
-311 SNEQKIAIKEA
+311 SKEQQVAINEA

-343 AICNILDENGLKFN
+343 AICNILDDNNLKFN

-371 STENS
+371 STENP

-387 PDSPIPEYNE
+387 PESPIPEYNE
-397 ENPLECDYVI
+397 ENKLECDYVI
-407 VDEASMID
+407 VDEVSMVD
-415 IKLMDKLLKSLSNNT
+415 IKLMDKLLKALSSNT

-446 GNVLKDILDTN
+446 GNVLKDILDTD
-457 IKSVRLKKIFRQAKE
+457 IKSVRLKKIFRQAQE

-497 FFIDSNTKNFEKNL
+497 FFIDSNSNNFQKDI
-511 LDLVKFRLPNY
+511 LDLVKNRLPNY

-536 GKKSL
+536 SKKSS
-541 WGVVNI
+541 WGVLNL
-547 NNLCQNELNK
+547 NNVLQENLNK
-557 NPNSIKINNKI
+557 NSKFFKINNRI
-568 FKLNDKVM
+568 FKLKDKVM
-576 QVRNNYDLISLDPG
+576 QVRNNYDLESMDPS
-590 NFEDGVY
+590 NFDDGVY
-597 NGDIGRIIDIDKE
+597 NGDIGRIIELDKE
-610 REELKV
+610 RESLKI

-648 EFDCVLIPMMSTSY
+648 EFDCVVIPMMPTSF

-677 KKLVILLGEK
+677 KKLVILIGEK
-687 RILKQMVRNNNE
+687 RILKQMVRNNKG
-699 SKRLTNLSFWIKELS
+699 SQRLTNLSFWIKELS
-714 EALKWLR
+714 EALK
-721 IYYFWMIICVFFARK
+721 
-736 RSGKNF
+736 
-742 SCVKIAFQSLIMLTM
+742 
-757 NLKF
+757 

>member
-14 NEENGYTVLSLETS
+14 NEENGYTVLSLQTS

-38 PFFNENDQIIIEG
+38 PFFNEDDQVVVEG

-66 NARIKKPSGKKAIIS
+66 SARIKKPSGKKAIIS

-86 NIDSIGKKTAEL
+86 NIESIGKKTAEL
-98 IYEKFGDQAIDIV
+98 IYEKFGDKSIDVV
-111 FNNPSKL
+111 FNEAEKL
-118 LSIQGIGNKKLEKI
+118 LSIQGIGKKKLEKI
-132 KESTLDAKDSREALL
+132 KESTIEARDSREALL
-147 YLQGLNISFNLANKI
+147 YLQGLNISFNLSNKI
-162 YKSYGDNTISI
+162 YKAYRDNTISI

-188 GFVMADNIAI
+188 GFVMADNIAM

-205 SKFRISAALSYILK
+205 SKFRISAAISYILK

-229 IKKEDLINKTFD
+229 LKKEDLLNKTFD

-260 SKIQIMK
+260 SKIQIIK
-267 IAEDDFVYD
+267 IGEDEFVYD
-276 KDIYKAE
+276 KDIYMSE
-283 KSTAINLSR
+283 KSCAINLSR

-297 YIFDIEINEDLDAF
+297 YIFDVKINEDFDVF
-311 SNEQKIAIKEA
+311 SKEQEIAIKEA

-343 AICNILDENGLKFN
+343 AICNILNENNLKFN

-371 STENS
+371 STENV
-376 ALTIHRLIGIK
+376 AFTIHRLIGIK
-387 PDSPIPEYNE
+387 PESPIPEFNE
-397 ENPLECDYVI
+397 ENTLNCDYVI
-407 VDEASMID
+407 LDEASMID
-415 IKLMDKLLKSLSNNT
+415 IKLMDKLLKALSSKT

-437 HNQLPSVGP
+437 HNQLPSVGA
-446 GNVLKDILDTN
+446 GNVLKDILDTD
-457 IKSVRLKKIFRQAKE
+457 IKAVKLKKIFRQAKE
-472 SNIVVNAHRIND
+472 SNIVVNAHKIND

-497 FFIDSNTKNFEKNL
+497 FFINSNSKKFQNDL
-511 LDLVKFRLPNY
+511 LDLVKNRLPNY

-536 GKKSL
+536 SKKSL
-541 WGVVNI
+541 WGIVNI
-547 NNLCQNELNK
+547 NDLCQKELNK
-557 NPNSIKINNKI
+557 NPNSIKINNRI
-568 FKLNDKVM
+568 FKLGDKVM
-576 QVRNNYDLISLDPG
+576 QVRNNYELESLNPDD
-590 NFEDGVY
+590 FDDGVY
-597 NGDIGRIIDIDKE
+597 NGDIGRIIDIDKNME
-610 REELKV
+610 SLKV
-616 EFYDGNIVSYKKEDI
+616 EFYDGNIVSYKKEDV

-648 EFDCVLIPMMSTSY
+648 EFDCVLIPMMPASF

-687 RILKQMVRNNNE
+687 KILKQMVRNNNE

-714 EALKWLR
+714 EALK
-721 IYYFWMIICVFFARK
+721 
-736 RSGKNF
+736 
-742 SCVKIAFQSLIMLTM
+742 
-757 NLKF
+757 

>member
-14 NEENGYTVLSLETS
+14 NEENGYTVLSLQTS

-38 PFFNENDQIIIEG
+38 PFFNENDQIIVEG

-66 NARIKKPSGKKAIIS
+66 SARIKKPSGKKAIIS

-86 NIDSIGKKTAEL
+86 NIESIGKKTAEL
-98 IYEKFGDQAIDIV
+98 IYEKFGDKSIDVV
-111 FNNPSKL
+111 FNEAEKL
-118 LSIQGIGNKKLEKI
+118 LSIQGIGKKKLEKI
-132 KESTLDAKDSREALL
+132 KESTIEARDSREALL
-147 YLQGLNISFNLANKI
+147 YLQGLNISFNLSNKI
-162 YKSYGDNTISI
+162 YKAYGDNTISI

-188 GFVMADNIAI
+188 GFVMADNIAM

-205 SKFRISAALSYILK
+205 SKFRISAAISYILK

-229 IKKEDLINKTFD
+229 LKKEDLLNKTFD

-260 SKIQIMK
+260 SKIQIIK
-267 IAEDDFVYD
+267 IGEDEFVYD
-276 KDIYKAE
+276 RDIYKAE
-283 KSTAINLSR
+283 KSCAINLSR

-297 YIFDIEINEDLDAF
+297 YIFDVKINEDFDAF
-311 SNEQKIAIKEA
+311 SKEQEIAIKEA

-343 AICNILDENGLKFN
+343 AICNILNENNLKFN

-371 STENS
+371 STENV
-376 ALTIHRLIGIK
+376 AFTIHRLIGIK
-387 PDSPIPEYNE
+387 PESPIPEFNE
-397 ENPLECDYVI
+397 ENTLDCDYVI
-407 VDEASMID
+407 LDEASMID
-415 IKLMDKLLKSLSNNT
+415 IKLMDKLLKALSSKT

-437 HNQLPSVGP
+437 HNQLPSVGA
-446 GNVLKDILDTN
+446 GNVLKDILDTD
-457 IKSVRLKKIFRQAKE
+457 IKAVKLKKIFRQAKE
-472 SNIVVNAHRIND
+472 SNIVVNAHKIND

-497 FFIDSNTKNFEKNL
+497 FFINSNSKNFQNDL
-511 LDLVKFRLPNY
+511 LDLVKNRLPNY

-536 GKKSL
+536 SKKSL
-541 WGVVNI
+541 WGIVNI
-547 NNLCQNELNK
+547 NDLCQKELNK
-557 NPNSIKINNKI
+557 NPNSIKINNRI
-568 FKLNDKVM
+568 FKLGDKVM
-576 QVRNNYDLISLDPG
+576 QVRNNYELESLNPDD
-590 NFEDGVY
+590 FDDGVY
-597 NGDIGRIIDIDKE
+597 NGDIGRIIDIDKNME
-610 REELKV
+610 SLKV
-616 EFYDGNIVSYKKEDI
+616 EFYDGNIVSYKKEDV

-648 EFDCVLIPMMSTSY
+648 EFDCVLIPMMPASF

-687 RILKQMVRNNNE
+687 KILKQMVRNNNE

-714 EALKWLR
+714 EALK
-721 IYYFWMIICVFFARK
+721 
-736 RSGKNF
+736 
-742 SCVKIAFQSLIMLTM
+742 
-757 NLKF
+757 